1 MKKSKFLKK
10 SLAMLLALMLVVA
23 MIPLSASAASSE
35 GPSFIYVDDNS
46 VALPEA
52 EVDVPTGTKTVQ
64 MRLNS
69 SLGPNYELRVLAA
82 ADTQLKD
89 IVLVDTKDKGKNT
102 VTLADY
108 MDSNKEI
115 HLQLYKR
122 VGNTGN
128 NWETVEGCAYTVTVN
143 FTTLST
149 TTDVKFVA
157 NVKGVYTATKVDTEN
172 KIIEVTAAR
181 HTGTN
186 TPSKDNTWDEDLQKT
201 GAFQMVV
208 APVDGEDIDGT
219 LTEGGVIVDAD
230 NGDTFTVTSESG
242 NNVATYTVK
251 VTSYLEALSEFTV
264 TGTDGEKYSATPVDA
279 NLDDVPD
286 TIVVTLPESAI
297 YDKTTDSSFANPEL
311 AVSFASEGDVTR
323 NVVVTQDGETEGT
336 AVQSDGALKVEFTDL
351 GTAEEYN
358 GTVTATRLP
367 DKNGAVQT
375 YDLLVQL
382 EKDTSTEITYVKV
395 NNTLGEVDA
404 EAGTLT
410 ASVPAADKI
419 AGANK
424 GKSTVTL
431 KTPATVQSVTLN
443 SVTIEN
449 GKNVTNGTYAE
460 AAGVATWEFQKVDVS
475 KQQIVDVVAED
486 GTKQTYT
493 LNVTTD
499 TNTTDATITAIWIK
513 NNLTGE
519 TYHADVTTS
528 EDDLL
533 VKVPFMTTDINNWTI
548 FVTPSSHAYVTYDY
562 SVSEDGRVG
571 QVVNG
576 ETTLKQVNQNQEL
589 VPIDADGIWE
599 LTVTANN
606 KNNAKIKKNYTL
618 TIDLESPK
626 DGKTLADLDFSAT
639 AQTTDKLIALRSEQ
653 NVNTFDAQIDTH
665 TNGSTNVTNL
675 NLEVPVSLTDKNDL
689 GLDYSNVV
697 TNFATNNGGVAYY
710 VESSNGNGLTVKPL
724 AAIDPSNAS
733 KVTGTKL
740 ADAATSDAN
749 NDNRVND
756 QTTGETDNGYW
767 QILVLPEKTARA
779 LKNSDSN
786 YITQADAATGTLY
799 NVNIDVKSGDNKSRL
814 LTFKVGNT
822 TLTVDEAN
830 GVISGEL
837 PFSATVETA
846 ADVYTNATFVEFTTS
861 PYAQL
866 FDTFTSTNSPNG
878 VKYFSN
884 GDIEGDTLVD
894 AIDDNDNARV
904 YASKD
909 NYAGLNN
916 YKLAF
921 VRNSDHTVTVYRVGD
936 DDRRADGVITNQAL
950 VVRAENRLDGGSSA
964 TTYEFDLTWAA
975 PCEEADIE
983 TFTLGGYTGV
993 INNDADNGRTITVTV
1008 PYDTDV
1014 TGLVAEF
1021 TASSGATVK
1030 LGSTTGLDFVSGVT
1044 SANYSNPV
1052 QLWITSEDRDTT
1064 RMYTVTVEEGIS
1076 FSDVNPGDW
1085 FYDNVMDAAENGYI
1099 SGMGDGTFNPTGATT
1114 RAQFASMIANAM
1126 GYEANPDAKSAFPDV
1141 ADDFWGKAAI
1151 NFCVENGILSG
1162 YDDGTFQPNKAITR
1176 QEAAS
1181 ILRNAFELTE
1191 TTDELFP
1198 DDSAIAGWAKESVYL
1213 VKAAELMKGDAG
1225 TGNFRPTSTITRAEA
1240 ASILMNAKYAG
1251 VID

>member
-35 GPSFIYVDDNS
+35 GPSFIYVDDNT

-52 EVDVPTGTKTVQ
+52 EVDVPTGTPSVK

-69 SLGPNYELRVLAA
+69 DLGANYQLRVKAA
-82 ADTQLKD
+82 SDTQLKD
-89 IVLVDTKDKGKNT
+89 IVLDTEDEP

-172 KIIEVTAAR
+172 KIIEVTLAR

-208 APVDGEDIDGT
+208 APVDGETITGT
-219 LTEGGVIVDAD
+219 ATTGGVIVDAD

-286 TIVVTLPESAI
+286 TIVVNLPESAI
-297 YDKTTDSSFANPEL
+297 YDKTTDSSFPNPQL
-311 AVSFASEGDVTR
+311 AVSYVAEGDVTS
-323 NVVVTQDGETEGT
+323 NVVVKKDTGDTTGT
-336 AVQSDGALKVEFTDL
+336 AVKSDGSVKVTFTGL

-367 DKNGAVQT
+367 DKKGAVQT

-410 ASVPAADKI
+410 ASVPAADEI

-443 SVTIEN
+443 SVKMT
-449 GKNVTNGTYAE
+449 KATSVD
-460 AAGVATWEFQKVDVS
+460 AGVATWEFKNVDVS

-486 GTKQTYT
+486 GVTKQTYT

-513 NNLTGE
+513 DGSGN
-519 TYHADVTTS
+519 TYKADVTTT

-533 VKVPFMTTDINNWTI
+533 VKVPFMTTDVKNWTI
-548 FVTPSSHAYVTYDY
+548 FVTPSSHSYVTYG
-562 SVSEDGRVG
+562 SNA
-571 QVVNG
+571 QLVNG
-576 ETTLKQVNQNQEL
+576 ETTLYDVNMSLTNI
-589 VPIDADGIWE
+589 PADGTWK
-599 LTVTANN
+599 LWVTANN
-606 KNNAKIKKNYTL
+606 KNNPEIKKNYTL
-618 TIDLESPK
+618 TIDLEDPK

-639 AQTTDKLIALRSEQ
+639 AQETDKLIALKSVKD
-653 NVNTFDAQIDTH
+653 VNTFDAQIDTH

-724 AAIDPSNAS
+724 VAIDPSNAS
-733 KVTGTKL
+733 DVTGTKL

-799 NVNIDVKSGDNKSRL
+799 NVNITVKSGDNKSQL

-822 TLTVDEAN
+822 TLTVDETT

-837 PFSATVETA
+837 PFSATTDKVEGL
-846 ADVYTNATFVEFTTS
+846 ADATFVEFTTDS
-861 PYAQL
+861 YARL
-866 FDTFTSTNSPNG
+866 MAEGDITARL
-878 VKYFSN
+878 FSN
-884 GDIEGDTLVD
+884 GDINEDGLVD
-894 AIDDNDNARV
+894 DIDASSATDNTF
-904 YASKD
+904 ASNGDYK
-909 NYAGLNN
+909 GFNN
-916 YKLAF
+916 FKLAF
-921 VRNSDHTVTVYRVGD
+921 ERVENDPKQPVKVYLVWGDGTNAVKEVTKFWVE
-936 DDRRADGVITNQAL
+936 
-950 VVRAENRLDGGSSA
+950 AENRLNAAENGGKYSSS
-964 TTYEFDLTWAA
+964 TYKFDLTWAA

-993 INNDADNGRTITVTV
+993 INNDADEGRTITVTV

-1030 LGSTTGLDFVSGVT
+1030 LGSTDGLEFVSGVT

-1052 QLWITSEDRDTT
+1052 QLWITSEDGDTT

>member
-69 SLGPNYELRVLAA
+69 DLGGNYELRVLAA
-82 ADTQLKD
+82 ADTQLSDKKLTTKNQE
-89 IVLVDTKDKGKNT
+89 VLLD
-102 VTLADY
+102 DY

-157 NVKGVYTATKVDTEN
+157 NAKGVYTATKVDTEN

-219 LTEGGVIVDAD
+219 PTEDGVIVNAD

-286 TIVVTLPESAI
+286 TIVVNLPESAI
-297 YDKTTDSSFANPEL
+297 YDKTTDSSFANPQL
-311 AVSFASEGDVTR
+311 AVSYVAEGDVTS
-323 NVVVTQDGETEGT
+323 NVEVKEDKASTGT
-336 AVQSDGALKVEFTDL
+336 AVKSDGSVKVEFTGL

-395 NNTLGEVDA
+395 NDTLGEVDA

-410 ASVPAADKI
+410 ATLPMVDNDKS
-419 AGANK
+419 
-424 GKSTVTL
+424 STVAL

-460 AAGVATWEFQKVDVS
+460 AAGVATWTFTGVDVS

-493 LNVTTD
+493 LNVTKD

-533 VKVPFMTTDINNWTI
+533 VKVPFMTTDVKNWTI
-548 FVTPSSHAYVTYDY
+548 FVTPSSHSYVTYG
-562 SVSEDGRVG
+562 SNA
-571 QVVNG
+571 QLVNG
-576 ETTLKQVNQNQEL
+576 ETTLYDVNMSLTNI
-589 VPIDADGIWE
+589 PADGTWK
-599 LTVTANN
+599 LWVTANN
-606 KNNAKIKKNYTL
+606 KNNPEIKKNYTL
-618 TIDLESPK
+618 TIDLEDPK

-639 AQTTDKLIALRSEQ
+639 AQETDKLIALKSVKD
-653 NVNTFDAQIDTH
+653 VNTFDAQIDTH

-675 NLEVPVSLTDKNDL
+675 NLEVPVSLTNANDL
-689 GLDYSNVV
+689 GLVYNNVV
-697 TNFATNNGGVAYY
+697 TNFATNNGGVAYI
-710 VESSNGNGLTVKPL
+710 VESSDENGAYISKLT
-724 AAIDPSNAS
+724 AINPSNTS
-733 KVTGTKL
+733 GVTGTKL
-740 ADAATSDAN
+740 ADATKSDNAKPHGY
-749 NDNRVND
+749 VN
-756 QTTGETDNGYW
+756 GEQHKGYETRNGFW
-767 QILVLPEKTARA
+767 QILVLPEKDARA
-779 LKNSDSN
+779 YENGELGQW
-786 YITQADAATGTLY
+786 IPAANIANGTLD
-799 NVNIDVKSGDNKSRL
+799 NVNIDVKSGDNKSQL

-822 TLTVDEAN
+822 TLKVEGNKIT
-830 GVISGEL
+830 GEL
-837 PFSATVETA
+837 PFSATVSGVA
-846 ADVYTNATFVEFTTS
+846 ADNEMIASNATFVEFTTS
-861 PYAQL
+861 PYARL
-866 FDTFTSTNSPNG
+866 FSNVGTKVGF
-878 VKYFSN
+878 FSN
-884 GDIEGDTLVD
+884 GDINEDGLVD
-894 AIDDNDNARV
+894 EIDQDGNESTKVDIANGD
-904 YASKD
+904 YK
-909 NYAGLNN
+909 GWNN
-916 YKLAF
+916 YKLLF
-921 VRNSDHTVTVYRVGD
+921 VRN
-936 DDRRADGVITNQAL
+936 ADGKVDVYYADTTLGTVNMRNEGL
-950 VVRAENRLDGGSSA
+950 VVEAENRLDNSTNYSKSI
-964 TTYEFDLTWAA
+964 YSFDLTWAA

-993 INNDADNGRTITVTV
+993 INNDVDEGRTIKVTV

-1021 TASSGATVK
+1021 TTSSGATVK
-1030 LGSTTGLDFVSGVT
+1030 LGSTDGLDFVSGVT

-1176 QEAAS
+1176 QEAAA
-1181 ILRNAFELTE
+1181 ILNKAFELSVKYGVS
-1191 TTDELFP
+1191 TDLFP
-1198 DDSAIAGWAKESVYL
+1198 DNSSIAAWASDHVYAA
-1213 VKAAELMKGDAG
+1213 KASGLMKGYEEDG
-1225 TGNFRPTSTITRAEA
+1225 TFRPNNQITRAEA
-1240 ASILMNAKYAG
+1240 ASILMNAKYADL
-1251 VID
+1251 IK

>member
-35 GPSFIYVDDNS
+35 GPSFIYVDDNT

-69 SLGPNYELRVLAA
+69 DLGGNYELRVLAA
-82 ADTQLKD
+82 ADTQLSDKKLTTKNQE
-89 IVLVDTKDKGKNT
+89 VLLD
-102 VTLADY
+102 DY

-128 NWETVEGCAYTVTVN
+128 TWETVEGCAYTVTVN
-143 FTTLST
+143 FTTAST
-149 TTDVKFVA
+149 TTDVKFVE
-157 NVKGVYTATKVDTEN
+157 NVKGVYSATVDTEN
-172 KIIEVTAAR
+172 KIVNVVLAR
-181 HTGTN
+181 HTEGG
-186 TPSKDNTWDEDLQKT
+186 Q
-201 GAFQMVV
+201 GALGARMVV
-208 APVDGEDIDGT
+208 APVDGETITGT
-219 LTEGGVIVDAD
+219 ATTGGVIVDAD

-242 NNVATYTVK
+242 NNVATYTVE

-264 TGTDGEKYSATPVDA
+264 TGTDGEEYSATPVDK

-311 AVSFASEGDVTR
+311 AVSYVAEGDVTS
-323 NVVVTQDGETEGT
+323 NVEVKEDKASTGT
-336 AVQSDGALKVEFTDL
+336 AVKSDGSVKVEFTGL

-382 EKDTSTEITYVKV
+382 EKDSSTEITYVKV

-410 ASVPAADKI
+410 ASVPTVDII
-419 AGANK
+419 AGKDAD
-424 GKSTVTL
+424 VVI

-443 SVTIEN
+443 SVKMT
-449 GKNVTNGTYAE
+449 KATSVD
-460 AAGVATWEFQKVDVS
+460 AGVATWEFQKVDVS

-513 NNLTGE
+513 DGSGN
-519 TYHADVTTS
+519 TYKADVTTS

-533 VKVPFMTTDINNWTI
+533 VKVPFMTTDVRDWTI
-548 FVTPSSHAYVTYDY
+548 FVTPSSHTYVTY
-562 SVSEDGRVG
+562 SSNK
-571 QVVNG
+571 QLVNG
-576 ETTLKQVNQNQEL
+576 ETKLSDIKNSL
-589 VPIDADGIWE
+589 GPIDADKTWE
-599 LTVTANN
+599 IEVTANN
-606 KNNAKIKKNYTL
+606 KNNAAIKKNYTL

-626 DGKTLADLDFSAT
+626 DGKTLSDLDFSAT
-639 AQTTDKLIALRSEQ
+639 AQTSDKLIALKSVKD
-653 NVNTFDAQIDTH
+653 VNTFDAQIDTH

-675 NLEVPVSLTDKNDL
+675 NLKVPVSLTNANDL
-689 GLDYSNVV
+689 GLVYNNVV

-710 VESSNGNGLTVKPL
+710 VTKENSTGYWLTSLK
-724 AAIDPSNAS
+724 AIGTSTTAI
-733 KVTGTKL
+733 TGTKL
-740 ADAATSDAN
+740 NSGDKIVVMNEKAARAFEN
-749 NDNRVND
+749 
-756 QTTGETDNGYW
+756 GETASTEY
-767 QILVLPEKTARA
+767 ILFTTDKDII
-779 LKNSDSN
+779 DSSTV
-786 YITQADAATGTLY
+786 YQ
-799 NVNIDVKSGDNKSRL
+799 VNIEVAKGDNKSQL
-814 LTFKVGNT
+814 KTFKVGDT
-822 TLTVDEAN
+822 TLKVEGDKIT
-830 GVISGEL
+830 GEL
-837 PFSATVETA
+837 PFSLTSETKTGA
-846 ADVYTNATFVEFTTS
+846 KAMFAEFTMDD
-861 PYAQL
+861 YARL
-866 FDTFTSTNSPNG
+866 FAFDAGKDG
-878 VKYFSN
+878 VKHKVGLFSN
-884 GDIEGDTLVD
+884 GDINDDGIVDDIDT
-894 AIDDNDNARV
+894 NNNTT
-904 YASKD
+904 ASGTD
-909 NYAGLNN
+909 YAGFNN
-916 YKLAF
+916 YKLVF
-921 VRNSDHTVTVYRVGD
+921 VRQKDAKQPVKVYRYQDKDNEFVELT
-936 DDRRADGVITNQAL
+936 GVQ
-950 VVRAENRLDGGSSA
+950 VQAENRLDYSTNGGKLSSS
-964 TTYEFDLTWAA
+964 TYKFDLTWAA
-975 PCEEADIE
+975 PCEESDIE

-993 INNDADNGRTITVTV
+993 INNDVDEGRTIKVTV
-1008 PYDTDV
+1008 PYGTDV

-1030 LGSTTGLDFVSGVT
+1030 LGSTDGLDFVSGVT

-1052 QLWITSEDRDTT
+1052 QLWITSEDGDTT

-1151 NFCVENGILSG
+1151 NFCVQNGILTG
-1162 YDDGTFQPNKAITR
+1162 YEDGSFQPNKAITR

-1191 TTDELFP
+1191 TTSELFP

-1213 VKAAELMKGDAG
+1213 VKASGLMKGDAG

-1251 VID
+1251 VIN

>member
-35 GPSFIYVDDNS
+35 GPSLIYVDDNT

-52 EVDVPTGTKTVQ
+52 EVDVPTGDTSVQ

-69 SLGPNYELRVLAA
+69 DLGSNYELRVLAA
-82 ADTQLKD
+82 ADTQLSDKKLTTKNQE
-89 IVLVDTKDKGKNT
+89 VLLD
-102 VTLADY
+102 DY

-115 HLQLYKR
+115 HLQLYKQ
-122 VGNTGN
+122 VGNSN

-157 NVKGVYTATKVDTEN
+157 NVKGVYSATVDTEN
-172 KIIEVTAAR
+172 KIVNVVLAR
-181 HTGTN
+181 HTEPDQAGLGAKMNMQALDDATIVGG
-186 TPSKDNTWDEDLQKT
+186 SKN
-201 GAFQMVV
+201 
-208 APVDGEDIDGT
+208 
-219 LTEGGVIVDAD
+219 GVWTVDAD
-230 NGDTFTVTSESG
+230 NNDTFTVTSESG

-286 TIVVTLPESAI
+286 TIVVNLPESAI
-297 YDKTTDSSFANPEL
+297 YDKTTDSSFPNPQL
-311 AVSFASEGDVTR
+311 AVSYVAEGDVTS
-323 NVVVTQDGETEGT
+323 NVEVWDTAKKLGNVKSDGSGDKITFTGLGTGDQEFEGKVVV
-336 AVQSDGALKVEFTDL
+336 
-351 GTAEEYN
+351 N
-358 GTVTATRLP
+358 RLP
-367 DKNGAVQT
+367 ETVATNGAYNGAVQT

-404 EAGTLT
+404 ETGTLT
-410 ASVPAADKI
+410 ASVPAADEI

-460 AAGVATWEFQKVDVS
+460 AAGVATWTFTGVDVS

-486 GTKQTYT
+486 GVTKQTYT

-513 NNLTGE
+513 DGSGN
-519 TYHADVTTS
+519 TYKADVTTT

-533 VKVPFMTTDINNWTI
+533 VKVPFMTTDVNEWKI
-548 FVTPSSHAYVTYDY
+548 FVTPSSHSYVTYDY

-576 ETTLKQVNQNQEL
+576 ETTLQQVNQNQAL
-589 VPIDADGIWE
+589 KPIEADGIWK

-606 KNNAKIKKNYTL
+606 KNNAAIKKNYTL

-639 AQTTDKLIALRSEQ
+639 AQTSDKLIALKSVKD
-653 NVNTFDAQIDTH
+653 VNTFDAQIDTH

-675 NLEVPVSLTDKNDL
+675 NLEVPVSLTDANDL

-697 TNFATNNGGVAYY
+697 TNFATKDGGVAYVVSESNPGGYY
-710 VESSNGNGLTVKPL
+710 VRPLT
-724 AAIDPSNAS
+724 AISTLDTTAP
-733 KVTGTKL
+733 TGTKL
-740 ADAATSDAN
+740 TRAGDDEY
-749 NDNRVND
+749 VNPRIAVG
-756 QTTGETDNGYW
+756 GEYW

-779 LKNSDSN
+779 FENNSSTYEHKYLTPD
-786 YITQADAATGTLY
+786 QAATGTLY

-964 TTYEFDLTWAA
+964 TTYEFDLTWTA

-1030 LGSTTGLDFVSGVT
+1030 LGSTDGLDFVSGVT

-1251 VID
+1251 VIN

>member
-69 SLGPNYELRVLAA
+69 SLGSNYELRVLAA
-82 ADTQLKD
+82 ADTQRKD

-143 FTTLST
+143 FTTAST
-149 TTDVKFVA
+149 TTDVKFVE
-157 NVKGVYTATKVDTEN
+157 NVKGVYSATVDTEN
-172 KIIEVTAAR
+172 KIVSVVLAR
-181 HTGTN
+181 HVDADGKGQESLGAEMKMKALDNAKINGGAANGTV
-186 TPSKDNTWDEDLQKT
+186 T
-201 GAFQMVV
+201 
-208 APVDGEDIDGT
+208 
-219 LTEGGVIVDAD
+219 VDAD
-230 NGDTFTVTSESG
+230 NNDTFTVTSESG
-242 NNVATYTVK
+242 NNVATYTVE

-286 TIVVTLPESAI
+286 TIVVNLPESAI

-311 AVSFASEGDVTR
+311 AVSYVAEGDVTS
-323 NVVVTQDGETEGT
+323 NVVVKKDTGDTTGT
-336 AVQSDGALKVEFTDL
+336 AVKSDGSVKVTFTGL
-351 GTAEEYN
+351 GTAEEYE
-358 GTVTATRLP
+358 GTVTATRLT

-395 NNTLGEVDA
+395 NSTLGEVDA

-410 ASVPAADKI
+410 ASVPTVDNI
-419 AGANK
+419 AGKDAD
-424 GKSTVTL
+424 VVI
-431 KTPATVQSVTLN
+431 KTPATVQSVTIDSKTVNPTLDENN
-443 SVTIEN
+443 SAVKVWTFT
-449 GKNVTNGTYAE
+449 GKNDIN
-460 AAGVATWEFQKVDVS
+460 VS

-513 NNLTGE
+513 NNLTGA

-533 VKVPFMTTDINNWTI
+533 VKVPFMTTDIRDWTI
-548 FVTPSSHAYVTYDY
+548 FVTPSSHAYVTY
-562 SVSEDGRVG
+562 GKKNT

-576 ETTLKQVNQNQEL
+576 ETTLSAINGKL
-589 VPIDADGIWE
+589 GPIDADKTWE
-599 LTVTANN
+599 IEVTANN
-606 KNNAKIKKNYTL
+606 KNDAKVKKNYTL

-639 AQTTDKLIALRSEQ
+639 AQTTDKLIALKSVKD
-653 NVNTFDAQIDTH
+653 VNTFDAQIDTH

-689 GLDYSNVV
+689 GLVYHNMV
-697 TNFATNNGGVAYY
+697 TNFATKDGGVAYIVVPTQY
-710 VESSNGNGLTVKPL
+710 AGIKVKRLEAINPADSSTLDLDDYAVSSL
-724 AAIDPSNAS
+724 
-733 KVTGTKL
+733 
-740 ADAATSDAN
+740 
-749 NDNRVND
+749 
-756 QTTGETDNGYW
+756 TDNT
-767 QILVLPEKTARA
+767 QIVVLNEKYARYIENEEQKEQNPNWIYNIEA
-779 LKNSDSN
+779 DELKDN
-786 YITQADAATGTLY
+786 GTVY
-799 NVNIDVKSGDNKSRL
+799 QVNIEVAKGDNKSQL
-814 LTFKVGNT
+814 LTFKVGDT
-822 TLTVDEAN
+822 TLKVEGDKIT
-830 GVISGEL
+830 GEL
-837 PFSATVETA
+837 PFSLTSETKTGA
-846 ADVYTNATFVEFTTS
+846 KAMFAEFTMDD
-861 PYAQL
+861 YARL
-866 FDTFTSTNSPNG
+866 FAFDAGKDG
-878 VKYFSN
+878 VKHKVGLFSN
-884 GDIEGDTLVD
+884 GDINDDGIVDDIDT
-894 AIDDNDNARV
+894 NNNTT
-904 YASKD
+904 ASGTD
-909 NYAGLNN
+909 YAGFNN
-916 YKLAF
+916 YKLVF
-921 VRNSDHTVTVYRVGD
+921 VRQKDAKQPVKVYRYQDKDNEFVELT
-936 DDRRADGVITNQAL
+936 GVQ
-950 VVRAENRLDGGSSA
+950 VQAENRLDYSTNGGKLSSS
-964 TTYEFDLTWAA
+964 TYKFELTWAA

-993 INNDADNGRTITVTV
+993 INNDVDEGRTIKVTV
-1008 PYDTDV
+1008 PYGTDV

-1030 LGSTTGLDFVSGVT
+1030 LGSTDGLDFVSGVT

-1181 ILRNAFELTE
+1181 ILRNAFELTK

-1213 VKAAELMKGDAG
+1213 VKASGLMKGDAG

-1251 VID
+1251 VIN

>member
-35 GPSFIYVDDNS
+35 GPSFIYVDDNT

-69 SLGPNYELRVLAA
+69 SLGSNYELRVLAA
-82 ADTQLKD
+82 ADTQLND
-89 IVLVDTKDKGKNT
+89 IVLVDTKDPAKNT
-102 VTLADY
+102 VALADY

-115 HLQLYKR
+115 HLQLYKQ
-122 VGNTGN
+122 VGNSN

-149 TTDVKFVA
+149 TTDVKFVE
-157 NVKGVYTATKVDTEN
+157 NVKGVYSATVDTEN
-172 KIIEVTAAR
+172 KIVSVVLAR
-181 HTGTN
+181 HVDADGKGQESLGAEMKMKALDNAKINGGAANGTV
-186 TPSKDNTWDEDLQKT
+186 T
-201 GAFQMVV
+201 
-208 APVDGEDIDGT
+208 
-219 LTEGGVIVDAD
+219 VDAD
-230 NGDTFTVTSESG
+230 NNDTFTVTSESG

-286 TIVVTLPESAI
+286 TIVVNLPESAI

-311 AVSFASEGDVTR
+311 AVSYVAEGDVTS
-323 NVVVTQDGETEGT
+323 NVVVKKDTGDTTGT
-336 AVQSDGALKVEFTDL
+336 AVKSDGSVKVTFTGL
-351 GTAEEYN
+351 GTAEEYE
-358 GTVTATRLP
+358 GTVTATRLT
-367 DKNGAVQT
+367 DKNGAIQT

-395 NNTLGEVDA
+395 NDTLGEVDA

-410 ASVPAADKI
+410 ATLPMVDNDKS
-419 AGANK
+419 
-424 GKSTVTL
+424 STVAL

-460 AAGVATWEFQKVDVS
+460 AAGVATWTFTGVDVS

-493 LNVTTD
+493 LNVTKD

-533 VKVPFMTTDINNWTI
+533 VKVPFMTTDVKNWTI
-548 FVTPSSHAYVTYDY
+548 FVTPSSHSYVTYG
-562 SVSEDGRVG
+562 SNA
-571 QVVNG
+571 QLVNG
-576 ETTLKQVNQNQEL
+576 ETTLYDVNMSLTNI
-589 VPIDADGIWE
+589 PADGTWK
-599 LTVTANN
+599 LWVTANN
-606 KNNAKIKKNYTL
+606 KNNPEIKKNYTL
-618 TIDLESPK
+618 TIDLEDPK

-639 AQTTDKLIALRSEQ
+639 AQETDKLIALKSVKD
-653 NVNTFDAQIDTH
+653 VNTFDAQIDTH

-799 NVNIDVKSGDNKSRL
+799 NVNITVKSGDNKSQL

-822 TLTVDEAN
+822 TLKVEGNKIT
-830 GVISGEL
+830 GEL
-837 PFSATVETA
+837 PFSATVSGVA
-846 ADVYTNATFVEFTTS
+846 ADNEMIASNATFVEFTTS
-861 PYAQL
+861 PYARL
-866 FDTFTSTNSPNG
+866 FSNVGTKVGF
-878 VKYFSN
+878 FSN
-884 GDIEGDTLVD
+884 GDINEDGLVD
-894 AIDDNDNARV
+894 EIDQDGNESTKVDIANGD
-904 YASKD
+904 YK
-909 NYAGLNN
+909 GWNN
-916 YKLAF
+916 YKLLF
-921 VRNSDHTVTVYRVGD
+921 VRN
-936 DDRRADGVITNQAL
+936 ADGKVDVYYADTTLGTVNMRNEGL
-950 VVRAENRLDGGSSA
+950 VVEAENRLDNSTNYSKSI
-964 TTYEFDLTWAA
+964 YSFDLTWAA

-993 INNDADNGRTITVTV
+993 INNDVDEGRTIKVTV

-1021 TASSGATVK
+1021 TTSSGATVK
-1030 LGSTTGLDFVSGVT
+1030 LGSTDGLDFVSGVT

-1213 VKAAELMKGDAG
+1213 VKASGLMKGDAG

-1251 VID
+1251 VIN

>member
-35 GPSFIYVDDNS
+35 GPSHIYVDGNTVELAD
-46 VALPEA
+46 A
-52 EVDVPTGTKTVQ
+52 EVDVPTGTPSVK

-69 SLGPNYELRVLAA
+69 DLGANYQLRVKAA
-82 ADTQLKD
+82 SDTQLKD
-89 IVLVDTKDKGKNT
+89 IVLDTEDEP

-143 FTTLST
+143 FTKLST
-149 TTDVKFVA
+149 TTDVKFA
-157 NVKGVYTATKVDTEN
+157 SNEKGIYNATKVDTEN

-181 HTGTN
+181 HTGTT
-186 TPSKDNTWDEDLQKT
+186 TPSEDDTWDEDLQKD
-201 GAFQMVV
+201 GAFKMNITPLDD
-208 APVDGEDIDGT
+208 AHIADGKANET
-219 LTEGGVIVDAD
+219 MTVDAYD
-230 NGDTFTVTSESG
+230 GATFTVTSESG
-242 NNVATYTVK
+242 NNIAKYTVK

-264 TGTDGEKYSATPVDA
+264 TGTDGEKYSAAPVDA

-297 YDKTTDSSFANPEL
+297 YDKTTDSSFPNPEL

-336 AVQSDGALKVEFTDL
+336 AVQSDGALKVEFTNL

-367 DKNGAVQT
+367 DKKGAVQT

-410 ASVPAADKI
+410 ASVPAADEI

-443 SVTIEN
+443 SE
-449 GKNVTNGTYAE
+449 KMTNATRVD
-460 AAGVATWEFQKVDVS
+460 AGVATWEFKNVDVS

-486 GTKQTYT
+486 GVTKQTYT

-533 VKVPFMTTDINNWTI
+533 VKVPFMTTDIRDWTI
-548 FVTPSSHAYVTYDY
+548 FVTPSSHAYVTY
-562 SVSEDGRVG
+562 GKKNT

-576 ETTLKQVNQNQEL
+576 ETTLSAINGKL
-589 VPIDADGIWE
+589 GSIDADKTWE
-599 LTVTANN
+599 ITVTANN
-606 KNNAKIKKNYTL
+606 KNNADVKKNYTL
-618 TIDLESPK
+618 TIDLEDPK

-639 AQTTDKLIALRSEQ
+639 AQETDKLIALKSVKD
-653 NVNTFDAQIDTH
+653 VNTFDAQIDTH

-689 GLDYSNVV
+689 GLVYHNMV
-697 TNFATNNGGVAYY
+697 TNFATKDGGVAYIVVPTEY
-710 VESSNGNGLTVKPL
+710 EGMKVKRLEAINPADSSTL
-724 AAIDPSNAS
+724 D
-733 KVTGTKL
+733 
-740 ADAATSDAN
+740 SDDYA
-749 NDNRVND
+749 VSSL
-756 QTTGETDNGYW
+756 TDNTR
-767 QILVLPEKTARA
+767 IVVLNEKYARYIENEEQKEQNPNWIYNIEA
-779 LKNSDSN
+779 DELKDN
-786 YITQADAATGTLY
+786 GTVY
-799 NVNIDVKSGDNKSRL
+799 QVNIEVAKGDNKSQL

-822 TLTVDEAN
+822 TLKVEGNKIT
-830 GVISGEL
+830 GEL
-837 PFSATVETA
+837 PFSATTELNSSKQFDDYA
-846 ADVYTNATFVEFTTS
+846 AATFVEFTTS

-866 FDTFTSTNSPNG
+866 FDNYSAGNSTNG

-884 GDIEGDTLVD
+884 GDIEGDGLVD
-894 AIDDNDNARV
+894 DIDNWDNADI
-904 YASKD
+904 KD
-909 NYAGLNN
+909 GYIGLNN

-921 VRNSDHTVTVYRVGD
+921 VRNADHTVTVYRVD
-936 DDRRADGVITNQAL
+936 DIKEKSAPLDSKGNGYMI
-950 VVRAENRLDGGSSA
+950 VRAENRLDSKIPSSSR
-964 TTYEFDLTWAA
+964 YDFELTWAA

-993 INNDADNGRTITVTV
+993 INNDVDEGRTITVTV

-1030 LGSTTGLDFVSGVT
+1030 LGSTDGLDFVSGVT

>member
-35 GPSFIYVDDNS
+35 GPSLIYVDDNT

-52 EVDVPTGTKTVQ
+52 EVDVPTGTKSVQ

-69 SLGPNYELRVLAA
+69 GLGSDYELRVLAA

-108 MDSNKEI
+108 MDSSNEI

-122 VGNTGN
+122 VGNSN
-128 NWETVEGCAYTVTVN
+128 NWETVEGCTYIVTVN
-143 FTTLST
+143 FTKLST
-149 TTDVKFVA
+149 TTDVKFA
-157 NVKGVYTATKVDTEN
+157 SNEKGIYNATKVDTEN

-181 HTGTN
+181 HTGTT
-186 TPSKDNTWDEDLQKT
+186 TPSENNTWDEDLQKD
-201 GAFQMVV
+201 GAFKMNITPLDD
-208 APVDGEDIDGT
+208 AHIADGKANET
-219 LTEGGVIVDAD
+219 MTVDAYD
-230 NGDTFTVTSESG
+230 GATFTVTSASG

-264 TGTDGEKYSATPVDA
+264 TGTDGEKYSATPVDK

-382 EKDTSTEITYVKV
+382 EKDSSTEITYVKV

-410 ASVPAADKI
+410 ASVPTVDNI
-419 AGANK
+419 ATKKA
-424 GKSTVTL
+424 TVTL
-431 KTPATVQSVTLN
+431 KTAASVQSVTLN

-460 AAGVATWEFQKVDVS
+460 TAGVATWEFQKVDVS

-533 VKVPFMTTDINNWTI
+533 VKVPFMTTDVRDWTI
-548 FVTPSSHAYVTYDY
+548 FVTPSSHTYVTY
-562 SVSEDGRVG
+562 SSNK
-571 QVVNG
+571 QLVNG
-576 ETTLKQVNQNQEL
+576 ETKLSDIKNSL
-589 VPIDADGIWE
+589 DSIDADETWE
-599 LTVTANN
+599 IEVTANN
-606 KNNAKIKKNYTL
+606 KNNAAIKKNYTL

-710 VESSNGNGLTVKPL
+710 VEFSNGNGLDVKPL
-724 AAIDPSNAS
+724 AAIDPSNVS

-740 ADAATSDAN
+740 ADAATSDEN

-756 QTTGETDNGYW
+756 KTTGETDNGYW

-779 LKNSDSN
+779 LKNSGSDT
-786 YITQADAATGTLY
+786 ITQADAATGTLY
-799 NVNIDVKSGDNKSRL
+799 NVNITVKSGDNKSQL

-822 TLTVDEAN
+822 TLKVEGNKIT
-830 GVISGEL
+830 GEL
-837 PFSATVETA
+837 PFSATTELNSSKQFDDYA
-846 ADVYTNATFVEFTTS
+846 AATFVEFTTS

-866 FDTFTSTNSPNG
+866 FDNYNNGNSTKG

-884 GDIEGDTLVD
+884 GDIEGDGLVD
-894 AIDDNDNARV
+894 DIDNWDNADI
-904 YASKD
+904 KD
-909 NYAGLNN
+909 GYIGLNN

-921 VRNSDHTVTVYRVGD
+921 VRNADHTVTVYRVD
-936 DDRRADGVITNQAL
+936 DVKEESARLDSKGNGYMI
-950 VVRAENRLDGGSSA
+950 VRAENRLDSKTPSSSR
-964 TTYEFDLTWAA
+964 YDFELTWAA

-1030 LGSTTGLDFVSGVT
+1030 LGSTDGLDFVSGVT

-1191 TTDELFP
+1191 TTSELFP

-1213 VKAAELMKGDAG
+1213 VKASGLMKGDAG

>member
-23 MIPLSASAASSE
+23 MIPLSASAASPE
-35 GPSFIYVDDNS
+35 GPSLIYVDDNT

-52 EVDVPTGTKTVQ
+52 EVDVPTGEKSVD

-69 SLGPNYELRVLAA
+69 DLGGNYELRVLAA
-82 ADTQLKD
+82 ADTQLSDKKLTTKNQE
-89 IVLVDTKDKGKNT
+89 VLLD
-102 VTLADY
+102 DY

-115 HLQLYKR
+115 HLQLYKQ
-122 VGNTGN
+122 VGNSN

-143 FTTLST
+143 FTTAST
-149 TTDVKFVA
+149 TTDVKFVE
-157 NVKGVYTATKVDTEN
+157 NVKGVYSATVDTEN
-172 KIIEVTAAR
+172 KIVNVVLAR
-181 HTGTN
+181 HTGTV
-186 TPSKDNTWDEDLQKT
+186 TPSETNTWNETMQKT

-219 LTEGGVIVDAD
+219 PTEDGVIVNAD
-230 NGDTFTVTSESG
+230 NGDTFTVISESG
-242 NNVATYTVK
+242 NNVAKYTVK

-286 TIVVTLPESAI
+286 TIVVNLPESAI
-297 YDKTTDSSFANPEL
+297 YDKTTDSSFANPQL
-311 AVSFASEGDVTR
+311 AVSYVAEGDVTS
-323 NVVVTQDGETEGT
+323 NVEVWDTAKKLGNVKSDGSGDKITFTGLGTGDQEFEGKVVV
-336 AVQSDGALKVEFTDL
+336 
-351 GTAEEYN
+351 N
-358 GTVTATRLP
+358 RLP
-367 DKNGAVQT
+367 ETVATNGAYNGAVQT

-410 ASVPAADKI
+410 ASVPTVDNI
-419 AGANK
+419 AGKDAD
-424 GKSTVTL
+424 VVI
-431 KTPATVQSVTLN
+431 KTPATVQSVTIDSKTVNPTLDENN
-443 SVTIEN
+443 SAVKVWTFT
-449 GKNVTNGTYAE
+449 GKNDIN
-460 AAGVATWEFQKVDVS
+460 VS

-513 NNLTGE
+513 DGSGN
-519 TYHADVTTS
+519 TYKADVTTS

-533 VKVPFMTTDINNWTI
+533 VKVPFMTTDVRDWTI
-548 FVTPSSHAYVTYDY
+548 FVTPSSHTYVTY
-562 SVSEDGRVG
+562 SSNK
-571 QVVNG
+571 QLVNG
-576 ETTLKQVNQNQEL
+576 ETKLSDIKNSL
-589 VPIDADGIWE
+589 GPIDADKTWE
-599 LTVTANN
+599 IEVTANN
-606 KNNAKIKKNYTL
+606 KNNAEIKKNYTL

-626 DGKTLADLDFSAT
+626 EGKTLSDLDFSAT

-697 TNFATNNGGVAYY
+697 TNFATKDGGVAYTATQT
-710 VESSNGNGLTVKPL
+710 GNTYYLNELK
-724 AAIDPSNAS
+724 AINPSNSAD
-733 KVTGTKL
+733 VYGTKL
-740 ADAATSDAN
+740 
-749 NDNRVND
+749 
-756 QTTGETDNGYW
+756 ENGD
-767 QILVLPEKTARA
+767 IIVVLPEKSARVVKMTAG
-779 LKNSDSN
+779 NS
-786 YITQADAATGTLY
+786 AGTPIAVKDVEEQGTVY
-799 NVNIDVKSGDNKSRL
+799 QVNINVKPGDNKSQL

-822 TLTVDEAN
+822 TLKVEGNKIT
-830 GVISGEL
+830 GEL
-837 PFSATVETA
+837 PFSATTELNSSKQFDDYA
-846 ADVYTNATFVEFTTS
+846 AATFVEFTTS

-866 FDTFTSTNSPNG
+866 FDNYSAGNSTNG

-884 GDIEGDTLVD
+884 GDIEGDGLVD
-894 AIDDNDNARV
+894 DIDNWDNADI
-904 YASKD
+904 KD
-909 NYAGLNN
+909 GYIGLNN

-921 VRNSDHTVTVYRVGD
+921 VRNADHTVTVYRVD
-936 DDRRADGVITNQAL
+936 DVKEESARLDSKGNGYMI
-950 VVRAENRLDGGSSA
+950 VRAENRLDSKTPSSSR
-964 TTYEFDLTWAA
+964 YDFELTWAA

-1030 LGSTTGLDFVSGVT
+1030 LGSTSGMDFVSGVT

-1052 QLWITSEDRDTT
+1052 QLWITSEDGDTT

-1251 VID
+1251 VIN

>member
-143 FTTLST
+143 FTTAST
-149 TTDVKFVA
+149 TTDVKFVE
-157 NVKGVYTATKVDTEN
+157 NVKGVYSATVDTEN
-172 KIIEVTAAR
+172 KIVSVVLAR
-181 HTGTN
+181 HVDADGKGQESLGAEMKMKTLDNAKINGGAANGTV
-186 TPSKDNTWDEDLQKT
+186 T
-201 GAFQMVV
+201 
-208 APVDGEDIDGT
+208 
-219 LTEGGVIVDAD
+219 VDAD
-230 NGDTFTVTSESG
+230 NNDTFTVTSESG
-242 NNVATYTVK
+242 NNVATYTVE

-286 TIVVTLPESAI
+286 TIVVNLPESAI

-311 AVSFASEGDVTR
+311 AVSYVAEGDVTS
-323 NVVVTQDGETEGT
+323 NVEVKEDKASTGT
-336 AVQSDGALKVEFTDL
+336 AVKSDGSVKVEFTGL

-395 NNTLGEVDA
+395 NDTLGEVDA

-410 ASVPAADKI
+410 ATLPMVDNDKS
-419 AGANK
+419 
-424 GKSTVTL
+424 STVAL

-460 AAGVATWEFQKVDVS
+460 AAGVATWTFTGVDVS

-493 LNVTTD
+493 LNVTKD

-533 VKVPFMTTDINNWTI
+533 VKVPFMTTDVKNWTI
-548 FVTPSSHAYVTYDY
+548 FVTPSSHSYVTYG
-562 SVSEDGRVG
+562 SNA
-571 QVVNG
+571 QLVNG
-576 ETTLKQVNQNQEL
+576 ETTLYDVNMSLTNI
-589 VPIDADGIWE
+589 PADGTWK
-599 LTVTANN
+599 LWVTANN
-606 KNNAKIKKNYTL
+606 KNNPEIKKNYTL
-618 TIDLESPK
+618 TIDLEDPK

-639 AQTTDKLIALRSEQ
+639 AQETDKLIALKSVKD
-653 NVNTFDAQIDTH
+653 VNTFDAQIDTH

-740 ADAATSDAN
+740 ADAATSDTD

-799 NVNIDVKSGDNKSRL
+799 NVNITVKSGDNKSQL

-822 TLTVDEAN
+822 TLKVEGNKIT
-830 GVISGEL
+830 GEL
-837 PFSATVETA
+837 PFSATTELNSSKQFDDYA
-846 ADVYTNATFVEFTTS
+846 AATFVEFTTS

-866 FDTFTSTNSPNG
+866 FDNYNNGNSTKG

-884 GDIEGDTLVD
+884 GDIEGDGLVD
-894 AIDDNDNARV
+894 DIDSWDNADI
-904 YASKD
+904 KD
-909 NYAGLNN
+909 GYIGLNN

-921 VRNSDHTVTVYRVGD
+921 IRNADHTVTVYRVD
-936 DDRRADGVITNQAL
+936 DVKEESARLDSKGNGYMI
-950 VVRAENRLDGGSSA
+950 VRAENRLDSKTPSSSR
-964 TTYEFDLTWAA
+964 YDFELTWAA

-1030 LGSTTGLDFVSGVT
+1030 LGSTDGLDFVSGVT

-1225 TGNFRPTSTITRAEA
+1225 TGNFRPNSTITRAEA

-1251 VID
+1251 LIK

>member
-35 GPSFIYVDDNS
+35 GPSFIYVDDNT

-52 EVDVPTGTKTVQ
+52 EVDVPTGEKSVD

-69 SLGPNYELRVLAA
+69 DLDGNYELRVLAA
-82 ADTQLKD
+82 ADTQLSDKKLTTKNQE
-89 IVLVDTKDKGKNT
+89 VLLD
-102 VTLADY
+102 DY

-115 HLQLYKR
+115 HLQLYKQ
-122 VGNTGN
+122 VGNSN

-157 NVKGVYTATKVDTEN
+157 NVKGVYSATVDTEN
-172 KIIEVTAAR
+172 KIVNVVLAR
-181 HTGTN
+181 HTEPDQAGLGAKMNMQALDDATIVGG
-186 TPSKDNTWDEDLQKT
+186 SKN
-201 GAFQMVV
+201 
-208 APVDGEDIDGT
+208 
-219 LTEGGVIVDAD
+219 GVWTVDAD
-230 NGDTFTVTSESG
+230 NNDTFTVTSESG
-242 NNVATYTVK
+242 NNIAKYTVK
-251 VTSYLEALSEFTV
+251 VTSYLEALSQFTV
-264 TGTDGEKYSATPVDA
+264 TGTDGEKYTATPVDA

-286 TIVVTLPESAI
+286 TIVVNLPESAI

-311 AVSFASEGDVTR
+311 AVSYVAEGDVTS
-323 NVVVTQDGETEGT
+323 NVEVWDTAKKLGNVKSDGSGDKITFTGLGTGDQEFEGKVVV
-336 AVQSDGALKVEFTDL
+336 
-351 GTAEEYN
+351 N
-358 GTVTATRLP
+358 RLP
-367 DKNGAVQT
+367 ETVATNGAYNGAVQT

-410 ASVPAADKI
+410 ASVPTVDNI
-419 AGANK
+419 AGKDAD
-424 GKSTVTL
+424 VVI
-431 KTPATVQSVTLN
+431 KTPATVQSVTIDSKTVNPTLDENN
-443 SVTIEN
+443 SAVKVWTFT
-449 GKNVTNGTYAE
+449 GKNDIN
-460 AAGVATWEFQKVDVS
+460 VS

-513 NNLTGE
+513 DGSGN
-519 TYHADVTTS
+519 TYKADVTTS

-533 VKVPFMTTDINNWTI
+533 VKVPFMTTDVRDWTI
-548 FVTPSSHAYVTYDY
+548 FVTPSSHTYVTY
-562 SVSEDGRVG
+562 SSNK
-571 QVVNG
+571 QLVNG
-576 ETTLKQVNQNQEL
+576 ETKLSDIKNSL
-589 VPIDADGIWE
+589 GPIDADKTWE
-599 LTVTANN
+599 IEVTANN
-606 KNNAKIKKNYTL
+606 KNNAEIKKNYTL

-626 DGKTLADLDFSAT
+626 DGKTLSDLDFSAT
-639 AQTTDKLIALRSEQ
+639 AQETDKLIALKSVKD
-653 NVNTFDAQIDTH
+653 VNTFDAQIDTH

-675 NLEVPVSLTDKNDL
+675 NLEVPVSLTDDNDL

-724 AAIDPSNAS
+724 AAINPSNAS
-733 KVTGTKL
+733 NVTGTKL
-740 ADAATSDAN
+740 ADAATSDTD

-756 QTTGETDNGYW
+756 SNSGETDNGYW

-799 NVNIDVKSGDNKSRL
+799 NVNITVKPGDNKSQL

-822 TLTVDEAN
+822 TLKVEGNKIT
-830 GVISGEL
+830 GEL
-837 PFSATVETA
+837 PFSATTELNSSKQFDDYA
-846 ADVYTNATFVEFTTS
+846 AATFVEFTTS

-866 FDTFTSTNSPNG
+866 FDNYNNGNSTKG

-884 GDIEGDTLVD
+884 GDIEGDGLVD
-894 AIDDNDNARV
+894 DIDNWDNADIEDG
-904 YASKD
+904 YI
-909 NYAGLNN
+909 GLNN

-921 VRNSDHTVTVYRVGD
+921 VRNADHTVTVYRVD
-936 DDRRADGVITNQAL
+936 DVKEESARLDSKGNGYMI
-950 VVRAENRLDGGSSA
+950 VRAENRLDSKTPSSSR
-964 TTYEFDLTWAA
+964 YDFELTWAA

-993 INNDADNGRTITVTV
+993 INNDVDEGRTIKVTV
-1008 PYDTDV
+1008 PYGTDV

-1030 LGSTTGLDFVSGVT
+1030 LGSTNGLDFVSGVT

-1052 QLWITSEDRDTT
+1052 QLWITSEDGDTT

>member
-143 FTTLST
+143 FTTAST
-149 TTDVKFVA
+149 TTDVKFVE
-157 NVKGVYTATKVDTEN
+157 NVKGVYSATVDTEN
-172 KIIEVTAAR
+172 KIVSVVLAR
-181 HTGTN
+181 HVDADGKGQESLGAEMKMKALDNAKINGGAANGTV
-186 TPSKDNTWDEDLQKT
+186 T
-201 GAFQMVV
+201 
-208 APVDGEDIDGT
+208 
-219 LTEGGVIVDAD
+219 VDAD
-230 NGDTFTVTSESG
+230 NNDTFTVISESG
-242 NNVATYTVK
+242 NNVAKYTVK

-286 TIVVTLPESAI
+286 TIVVNLPESAI

-311 AVSFASEGDVTR
+311 AVSYVSEGDVTR
-323 NVVVTQDGETEGT
+323 NVVVKKDGDATGT
-336 AVQSDGALKVEFTDL
+336 AVKSDGSVKVTFTGL
-351 GTAEEYN
+351 GTAEEYE
-358 GTVTATRLP
+358 GTVTATRLT
-367 DKNGAVQT
+367 DKDGAVQT

-382 EKDTSTEITYVKV
+382 EKDSSTEITYVKV
-395 NNTLGEVDA
+395 NSTLGEVDA

-410 ASVPAADKI
+410 ASVPTVDNI
-419 AGANK
+419 ATKKA
-424 GKSTVTL
+424 TVTL
-431 KTPATVQSVTLN
+431 KTAASVQSVTLN

-533 VKVPFMTTDINNWTI
+533 VKVPFMTTDIRDWTI
-548 FVTPSSHAYVTYDY
+548 FVTPSSHAYVTY
-562 SVSEDGRVG
+562 GKKNT

-576 ETTLKQVNQNQEL
+576 ETTLSAINGKL
-589 VPIDADGIWE
+589 GSIDADETWE
-599 LTVTANN
+599 ITVTANN
-606 KNNAKIKKNYTL
+606 KNNADVKKNYTL
-618 TIDLESPK
+618 AIDLEDPK

-639 AQTTDKLIALRSEQ
+639 AQETDKLIALKSVKD
-653 NVNTFDAQIDTH
+653 VNTFDAQIDTH

-724 AAIDPSNAS
+724 AAINPSNAS

-740 ADAATSDAN
+740 ADAATSDTD

-756 QTTGETDNGYW
+756 SNSGETDNGYW

-779 LKNSDSN
+779 LKNSDFN
-786 YITQADAATGTLY
+786 YITQADAVTGTLY
-799 NVNIDVKSGDNKSRL
+799 NVNITVKPGDNKSQL

-822 TLTVDEAN
+822 TLKVEGNKIT
-830 GVISGEL
+830 GEL
-837 PFSATVETA
+837 PFSATTELNSSKQFDDYA
-846 ADVYTNATFVEFTTS
+846 AATFVEFTTS

-866 FDTFTSTNSPNG
+866 FDNYNNGNSTKG

-884 GDIEGDTLVD
+884 GDIEGDGLVD
-894 AIDDNDNARV
+894 DIDNWDNADI
-904 YASKD
+904 KD
-909 NYAGLNN
+909 GYIGLNN

-921 VRNSDHTVTVYRVGD
+921 VRNADHTVTVYRVD
-936 DDRRADGVITNQAL
+936 DVEEESARLDSKGNGYMI
-950 VVRAENRLDGGSSA
+950 VRAENRLDSKTPSSSR
-964 TTYEFDLTWAA
+964 YDFELTWAA

-1030 LGSTTGLDFVSGVT
+1030 LGSTDGLDFVSGVT

-1151 NFCVENGILSG
+1151 NFCVQNGILTG
-1162 YDDGTFQPNKAITR
+1162 YEDGSFQPNKAITR

-1213 VKAAELMKGDAG
+1213 VKASGLMKGDAG

-1251 VID
+1251 VIN

>member
-23 MIPLSASAASSE
+23 MIPLSASASE
-35 GPSFIYVDDNS
+35 GPSFIYVDDNT

-69 SLGPNYELRVLAA
+69 GLGRDYELRVLAA

-89 IVLVDTKDKGKNT
+89 IVLVDTKDPAKNT
-102 VTLADY
+102 VALADY
-108 MDSNKEI
+108 MDSNNEI

-122 VGNTGN
+122 VGNSN
-128 NWETVEGCAYTVTVN
+128 NWETVEGCTYIVTVN
-143 FTTLST
+143 FTKLST
-149 TTDVKFVA
+149 TTDVKFA
-157 NVKGVYTATKVDTEN
+157 SNEKGIYTATKVDTEN

-181 HTGTN
+181 HTGTT
-186 TPSKDNTWDEDLQKT
+186 TPSENNTWDEDLQED
-201 GAFQMVV
+201 GAFKMNITPLDD
-208 APVDGEDIDGT
+208 AHIANGEANET
-219 LTEGGVIVDAD
+219 MTVDAYD
-230 NGDTFTVTSESG
+230 GATFTVISESG
-242 NNVATYTVK
+242 NNVAKYTVK

-286 TIVVTLPESAI
+286 TIVVNLPESAI
-297 YDKTTDSSFANPEL
+297 YDKTTDSSFTDPEL
-311 AVSFASEGDVTR
+311 AVSYVSEGDVTR
-323 NVVVTQDGETEGT
+323 NVVVKKDGDATGT
-336 AVQSDGALKVEFTDL
+336 AVQSNGAVKVKFTGL
-351 GTAEEYN
+351 GTTEEYN

-367 DKNGAVQT
+367 DENGAIQT

-410 ASVPAADKI
+410 ASVPAADEI

-443 SVTIEN
+443 SVKMT
-449 GKNVTNGTYAE
+449 KATSV
-460 AAGVATWEFQKVDVS
+460 AAGVATWEFKNVDVS

-486 GTKQTYT
+486 GVTKQTYT

-513 NNLTGE
+513 NNLTGA

-533 VKVPFMTTDINNWTI
+533 VKVPFMTTDVRDWTI
-548 FVTPSSHAYVTYDY
+548 FVTPSSHTYVTY
-562 SVSEDGRVG
+562 SSNK
-571 QVVNG
+571 QLVNG
-576 ETTLKQVNQNQEL
+576 ETKLSDIKNSL
-589 VPIDADGIWE
+589 GPIDADKTWE
-599 LTVTANN
+599 IEVTANN
-606 KNNAKIKKNYTL
+606 KNDAKVKKNYTL

-639 AQTTDKLIALRSEQ
+639 AQTTDKLIALKSVKD
-653 NVNTFDAQIDTH
+653 VNTFDAQIDTH

-689 GLDYSNVV
+689 GLVYHNMV
-697 TNFATNNGGVAYY
+697 TNFATKDGGVAYIVVPTQY
-710 VESSNGNGLTVKPL
+710 AGIKVKRLEAINPGDSSTLDLDDYAVSSL
-724 AAIDPSNAS
+724 
-733 KVTGTKL
+733 
-740 ADAATSDAN
+740 
-749 NDNRVND
+749 
-756 QTTGETDNGYW
+756 TDNT
-767 QILVLPEKTARA
+767 QIVVLNEKYARYIENEEQKEQNPNWIYNIEA
-779 LKNSDSN
+779 DELKDN
-786 YITQADAATGTLY
+786 GTVY
-799 NVNIDVKSGDNKSRL
+799 QVNIEVAKGDNKSQL

-822 TLTVDEAN
+822 TLTVDETT

-837 PFSATVETA
+837 PFSATTDKVEGL
-846 ADVYTNATFVEFTTS
+846 ADATFVEFTTDS
-861 PYAQL
+861 YARL
-866 FDTFTSTNSPNG
+866 MAEGDITARL
-878 VKYFSN
+878 FSN
-884 GDIEGDTLVD
+884 GDINEDGLVD
-894 AIDDNDNARV
+894 DIDASSATDNTF
-904 YASKD
+904 ASNGDYK
-909 NYAGLNN
+909 GFNN
-916 YKLAF
+916 FKLAF
-921 VRNSDHTVTVYRVGD
+921 ERVKNDPKQPVKVYLVWGDGTNAVKEVTKFWVE
-936 DDRRADGVITNQAL
+936 
-950 VVRAENRLDGGSSA
+950 AENRLNAAENGGKYSSS
-964 TTYEFDLTWAA
+964 TYKFDLTWAA

-993 INNDADNGRTITVTV
+993 INNDADNGRTIKVTV

-1030 LGSTTGLDFVSGVT
+1030 LGSTDGLDFVSGVT

-1052 QLWITSEDRDTT
+1052 QLWITSEDGDTT

-1251 VID
+1251 VIN

>member
-35 GPSFIYVDDNS
+35 GPSLIYVDDNT

-52 EVDVPTGTKTVQ
+52 EVDVPTGEKSVD

-69 SLGPNYELRVLAA
+69 DLDGNYELRVLAA
-82 ADTQLKD
+82 ADTQLSDKKLTTKNQE
-89 IVLVDTKDKGKNT
+89 VLLD
-102 VTLADY
+102 DY

-128 NWETVEGCAYTVTVN
+128 TWETVEGCAYTVTVN
-143 FTTLST
+143 FTTAST
-149 TTDVKFVA
+149 TTDVKFVE
-157 NVKGVYTATKVDTEN
+157 NVKGVYSATVDTEN
-172 KIIEVTAAR
+172 KIVNVVLAR
-181 HTGTN
+181 HTGTV
-186 TPSKDNTWDEDLQKT
+186 TPSETNTWNETMQKT

-208 APVDGEDIDGT
+208 APVDGETITGT
-219 LTEGGVIVDAD
+219 ATTGGVIVDAD

-242 NNVATYTVK
+242 NNVAKYTVK

-286 TIVVTLPESAI
+286 TIVVNLPESAI
-297 YDKTTDSSFANPEL
+297 YDKTTDSSFANPQL
-311 AVSFASEGDVTR
+311 AVSYVAEGDVTS
-323 NVVVTQDGETEGT
+323 NVEVWDTAKKLGNVKSDGSGDKITFTGLGTGDQEFEGKVVV
-336 AVQSDGALKVEFTDL
+336 
-351 GTAEEYN
+351 N
-358 GTVTATRLP
+358 RLP
-367 DKNGAVQT
+367 ETVATNGAYNGAVQT

-410 ASVPAADKI
+410 ASVPTVDNI
-419 AGANK
+419 AGKDAD
-424 GKSTVTL
+424 VVI
-431 KTPATVQSVTLN
+431 KTPATVQSVTIDSKTVNPTLDENN
-443 SVTIEN
+443 SAVKVWTFT
-449 GKNVTNGTYAE
+449 GKNDIN
-460 AAGVATWEFQKVDVS
+460 VS

-513 NNLTGE
+513 DGSGN
-519 TYHADVTTS
+519 TYKADVTTS

-533 VKVPFMTTDINNWTI
+533 VKVPFMTTDVRDWTI
-548 FVTPSSHAYVTYDY
+548 FVTPSSHTYVTY
-562 SVSEDGRVG
+562 SSNK
-571 QVVNG
+571 QLVNG
-576 ETTLKQVNQNQEL
+576 ETKLSDIKNSL
-589 VPIDADGIWE
+589 GPIDADKTWE
-599 LTVTANN
+599 IEVTANN
-606 KNNAKIKKNYTL
+606 KNNAEIKKNYTL

-626 DGKTLADLDFSAT
+626 DGKTLSDLDFSAT
-639 AQTTDKLIALRSEQ
+639 AQETDKLIALKSVKD
-653 NVNTFDAQIDTH
+653 VNTFDAQIDTH

-675 NLEVPVSLTDKNDL
+675 NLKVPVSLTDKNDL

-697 TNFATNNGGVAYY
+697 TNFATKDGGVAYTATQT
-710 VESSNGNGLTVKPL
+710 GNTYYLNELK
-724 AAIDPSNAS
+724 AINPSNSAD
-733 KVTGTKL
+733 VYGTKL
-740 ADAATSDAN
+740 EDGDII
-749 NDNRVND
+749 V
-756 QTTGETDNGYW
+756 
-767 QILVLPEKTARA
+767 VLPEKSARVVKMTAG
-779 LKNSDSN
+779 NS
-786 YITQADAATGTLY
+786 AGTPIAVKDVEEQGTVY
-799 NVNIDVKSGDNKSRL
+799 QVNINVKPGDNKSQL

-822 TLTVDEAN
+822 TLKVEGNKIT
-830 GVISGEL
+830 GEL
-837 PFSATVETA
+837 PFSATTELNSSKQFDDYA
-846 ADVYTNATFVEFTTS
+846 AATFVEFTTS

-866 FDTFTSTNSPNG
+866 FDNYSAGNSTNG

-884 GDIEGDTLVD
+884 GDIEGDGLVD
-894 AIDDNDNARV
+894 DIDNWDNADI
-904 YASKD
+904 KD
-909 NYAGLNN
+909 GYIGLNN

-921 VRNSDHTVTVYRVGD
+921 VRNADHTVTVYRVD
-936 DDRRADGVITNQAL
+936 DVKEESARLDSKGNGYMI
-950 VVRAENRLDGGSSA
+950 VRAENRLDSKTPSSSR
-964 TTYEFDLTWAA
+964 YDFELTWAA

-993 INNDADNGRTITVTV
+993 INNDVDEGRTIKVTV

-1030 LGSTTGLDFVSGVT
+1030 LGSTDGLDFVSGVT

-1052 QLWITSEDRDTT
+1052 QLWITSEDGDTT

>member
-35 GPSFIYVDDNS
+35 GPSHIYVDGNTVELAD
-46 VALPEA
+46 A
-52 EVDVPTGTKTVQ
+52 EVDVPTGTPSVK

-69 SLGPNYELRVLAA
+69 DLGANYQLRVKAA
-82 ADTQLKD
+82 SDTQLKD
-89 IVLVDTKDKGKNT
+89 IVLDTEDEP

-122 VGNTGN
+122 VGNSN
-128 NWETVEGCAYTVTVN
+128 NWETVDGCAYTVTVN

-172 KIIEVTAAR
+172 KIIEVTLAR

-219 LTEGGVIVDAD
+219 PTEDGVIVNAD

-242 NNVATYTVK
+242 NNIAKYTVK
-251 VTSYLEALSEFTV
+251 VTSYLEALSQFTV
-264 TGTDGEKYSATPVDA
+264 TGTDGEKYTATPVDA

-382 EKDTSTEITYVKV
+382 EKDSSTEITYVKV
-395 NNTLGEVDA
+395 NSTLGEVDA

-410 ASVPAADKI
+410 ASVPTVDNI
-419 AGANK
+419 AGKDAD
-424 GKSTVTL
+424 VVI
-431 KTPATVQSVTLN
+431 KTPATVQSVTIDSKTVNPTLDENN
-443 SVTIEN
+443 SAVKVWTFT
-449 GKNVTNGTYAE
+449 GKNDIN
-460 AAGVATWEFQKVDVS
+460 VS

-513 NNLTGE
+513 DGSGN
-519 TYHADVTTS
+519 TYKADVTTS

-533 VKVPFMTTDINNWTI
+533 VKVPFMTTDVRDWTI
-548 FVTPSSHAYVTYDY
+548 FVTPSSHTYVTY
-562 SVSEDGRVG
+562 SSNK
-571 QVVNG
+571 QLVNG
-576 ETTLKQVNQNQEL
+576 ETKLSDIKNSL
-589 VPIDADGIWE
+589 GPIDADKTWE
-599 LTVTANN
+599 IEVTANN
-606 KNNAKIKKNYTL
+606 KNNAEIKKNYTL

-626 DGKTLADLDFSAT
+626 DGKTLSDLDFSAT
-639 AQTTDKLIALRSEQ
+639 AQTTDKLIALRSVKD
-653 NVNTFDAQIDTH
+653 VNTFDAQIDTH

-675 NLEVPVSLTDKNDL
+675 NLKVPVSLTDDNDL

-697 TNFATNNGGVAYY
+697 TNFATKDGGVAYTATQT
-710 VESSNGNGLTVKPL
+710 GNTYYLNELK
-724 AAIDPSNAS
+724 AINPSNSAD
-733 KVTGTKL
+733 VYGTKL
-740 ADAATSDAN
+740 EDGDII
-749 NDNRVND
+749 V
-756 QTTGETDNGYW
+756 
-767 QILVLPEKTARA
+767 VLPEKSARVVKMTAG
-779 LKNSDSN
+779 NS
-786 YITQADAATGTLY
+786 AGTPIAVKDVEEQGTVY
-799 NVNIDVKSGDNKSRL
+799 QVNINVKPGDNKSQL

-822 TLTVDEAN
+822 TLKVEGNKIT
-830 GVISGEL
+830 GEL
-837 PFSATVETA
+837 PFSATTELNSSKQFDDYA
-846 ADVYTNATFVEFTTS
+846 AATFVEFTTS

-866 FDTFTSTNSPNG
+866 FDNYNNGNSTKG

-884 GDIEGDTLVD
+884 GDIEGDGLVD
-894 AIDDNDNARV
+894 DIDNWDNADIEDG
-904 YASKD
+904 YI
-909 NYAGLNN
+909 GLNN

-921 VRNSDHTVTVYRVGD
+921 VRNADHTVTVYRVD
-936 DDRRADGVITNQAL
+936 DVKEESARLDSKGNGYMI
-950 VVRAENRLDGGSSA
+950 VRAENRLDSKTPSSSR
-964 TTYEFDLTWAA
+964 YDFELTWAA

-1021 TASSGATVK
+1021 TASSGASVK
-1030 LGSTTGLDFVSGVT
+1030 LGSTSGMDFVSGVT

-1052 QLWITSEDRDTT
+1052 QLWITSEDGDTT

-1213 VKAAELMKGDAG
+1213 VKAAELMKGDAD

>member
-35 GPSFIYVDDNS
+35 GPSLIYVDDNT

-69 SLGPNYELRVLAA
+69 DLGGNYELRVLAA
-82 ADTQLKD
+82 ADTQLSDKKLTTKNQE
-89 IVLVDTKDKGKNT
+89 VLLD
-102 VTLADY
+102 DY

-115 HLQLYKR
+115 HLQLYKQ
-122 VGNTGN
+122 VGNSN

-143 FTTLST
+143 FTTAST
-149 TTDVKFVA
+149 TTDVKFVE
-157 NVKGVYTATKVDTEN
+157 NVKGVYSATVDTEN
-172 KIIEVTAAR
+172 KIVSVVLAR
-181 HTGTN
+181 HVDADGKGQESLGAEMKMKALDNAKINGGAANGTV
-186 TPSKDNTWDEDLQKT
+186 T
-201 GAFQMVV
+201 
-208 APVDGEDIDGT
+208 
-219 LTEGGVIVDAD
+219 VDAD
-230 NGDTFTVTSESG
+230 NNDTFTVTSESG
-242 NNVATYTVK
+242 NNVATYTVE

-286 TIVVTLPESAI
+286 TIVVNLPESAI
-297 YDKTTDSSFANPEL
+297 YDKTTDSSFPNPQL
-311 AVSFASEGDVTR
+311 AVSYVAEGDVTS
-323 NVVVTQDGETEGT
+323 NVVVKKDTGDTTGT
-336 AVQSDGALKVEFTDL
+336 AVKSDGSVKVTFTGL
-351 GTAEEYN
+351 GTAEEYE
-358 GTVTATRLP
+358 GTVTATRLT
-367 DKNGAVQT
+367 DKDGAVQT

-382 EKDTSTEITYVKV
+382 EKDSSTEITYVKV

-410 ASVPAADKI
+410 ASVPAADEI

-443 SVTIEN
+443 SEKMTKATRVD
-449 GKNVTNGTYAE
+449 
-460 AAGVATWEFQKVDVS
+460 AGVATWEFKNVDVS

-486 GTKQTYT
+486 GVTKQTYT

-513 NNLTGE
+513 DGSGN
-519 TYHADVTTS
+519 TYKADVTTT

-533 VKVPFMTTDINNWTI
+533 VKVPFMTTNVDDWTI
-548 FVTPSSHAYVTYDY
+548 FVTPSSHTYVTYDY
-562 SVSEDGRVG
+562 SVNDDGRVA
-571 QVVNG
+571 QLVNG
-576 ETTLKQVNQNQEL
+576 ETTLKQVNQGQSL
-589 VPIDADGIWE
+589 KSIDADETWE
-599 LTVTANN
+599 IEVTANN
-606 KNNAKIKKNYTL
+606 KNNAEIKKNYTL

-639 AQTTDKLIALRSEQ
+639 AQTSDKLIALKSVKD
-653 NVNTFDAQIDTH
+653 VNTFDAQIDTH

-689 GLDYSNVV
+689 GLVYHNMV
-697 TNFATNNGGVAYY
+697 TNFATKDGGVAYIVVPTQY
-710 VESSNGNGLTVKPL
+710 AGIKVKRLEAINPADSSTLDLDDYAVSSL
-724 AAIDPSNAS
+724 
-733 KVTGTKL
+733 
-740 ADAATSDAN
+740 
-749 NDNRVND
+749 
-756 QTTGETDNGYW
+756 TDNT
-767 QILVLPEKTARA
+767 QIVVLNEKYARYIENEEQKEQNPNWIYNIEA
-779 LKNSDSN
+779 DELKDN
-786 YITQADAATGTLY
+786 GTVY
-799 NVNIDVKSGDNKSRL
+799 QVNIEVAKGDNKSQL
-814 LTFKVGNT
+814 LTFKVGDT
-822 TLTVDEAN
+822 TLKVEGDKIT
-830 GVISGEL
+830 GEL
-837 PFSATVETA
+837 PFSLTSETKTGA
-846 ADVYTNATFVEFTTS
+846 KAMFAEFTMDD
-861 PYAQL
+861 YARL
-866 FDTFTSTNSPNG
+866 FAFDAGKDG
-878 VKYFSN
+878 VKHKIGLFSN
-884 GDIEGDTLVD
+884 GDINDDGIVDDIDT
-894 AIDDNDNARV
+894 NNNTT
-904 YASKD
+904 ASGTD
-909 NYAGLNN
+909 YAGFNN
-916 YKLAF
+916 YKLVF
-921 VRNSDHTVTVYRVGD
+921 VRQKDAKQPVKVYRYQDKDNEFVELT
-936 DDRRADGVITNQAL
+936 GVQ
-950 VVRAENRLDGGSSA
+950 VQAENRLDYSTNGGKLSSS
-964 TTYEFDLTWAA
+964 TYKFDLTWAA

-993 INNDADNGRTITVTV
+993 INNDVDEGRTIKVTV
-1008 PYDTDV
+1008 PYGTDV

-1030 LGSTTGLDFVSGVT
+1030 LGSTDGLDFVSGVT

-1225 TGNFRPTSTITRAEA
+1225 TGNFRPNSTITRAEA

>member
-23 MIPLSASAASSE
+23 IIPLSASAASSE
-35 GPSFIYVDDNS
+35 GPSLIYVDDNT

-52 EVDVPTGTKTVQ
+52 KVDVPTGEKSVD

-69 SLGPNYELRVLAA
+69 DLGGNYELRVLAA
-82 ADTQLKD
+82 ADTQLSDKKLTTKNQE
-89 IVLVDTKDKGKNT
+89 VLLD
-102 VTLADY
+102 DY

-115 HLQLYKR
+115 HLQLYKQ
-122 VGNTGN
+122 VGNSN

-143 FTTLST
+143 FTTAST
-149 TTDVKFVA
+149 TTDVKFVE
-157 NVKGVYTATKVDTEN
+157 NVKGVYSATVDTEN
-172 KIIEVTAAR
+172 KIVSVVLAR
-181 HTGTN
+181 HVDADGKGQESLGAEMKMKALDNAKINGGAANGTV
-186 TPSKDNTWDEDLQKT
+186 T
-201 GAFQMVV
+201 
-208 APVDGEDIDGT
+208 
-219 LTEGGVIVDAD
+219 VDAD
-230 NGDTFTVTSESG
+230 NNDTFTVTSESG
-242 NNVATYTVK
+242 NNVATYTVE

-264 TGTDGEKYSATPVDA
+264 TGTDGEKYSATPVDK

-297 YDKTTDSSFANPEL
+297 YDKTTDSSFTDPEL
-311 AVSFASEGDVTR
+311 AVSYVSEGDVTR
-323 NVVVTQDGETEGT
+323 NVVVKKDTGDTTGT
-336 AVQSDGALKVEFTDL
+336 AVQSNGAVKVKFTGL
-351 GTAEEYN
+351 GTTEEYN

-367 DKNGAVQT
+367 DENGAIQT

-410 ASVPAADKI
+410 ASVPTVDNI
-419 AGANK
+419 AGKDAD
-424 GKSTVTL
+424 VVI
-431 KTPATVQSVTLN
+431 KTPATVQSVTIDSKTVNPTLDENN
-443 SVTIEN
+443 SAVKVWTFTGEN
-449 GKNVTNGTYAE
+449 DIN
-460 AAGVATWEFQKVDVS
+460 VS

-513 NNLTGE
+513 NNLTGA

-533 VKVPFMTTDINNWTI
+533 VKVPFMTTDVRDWTI
-548 FVTPSSHAYVTYDY
+548 FVTPSSHTYVTY
-562 SVSEDGRVG
+562 SSNK
-571 QVVNG
+571 QLVNG
-576 ETTLKQVNQNQEL
+576 ETKLSDIKNSL
-589 VPIDADGIWE
+589 GPIDADKTWE
-599 LTVTANN
+599 IEVTANN
-606 KNNAKIKKNYTL
+606 KNDAKVKKNYTL

-639 AQTTDKLIALRSEQ
+639 AQTSDKLIALKSVKD
-653 NVNTFDAQIDTH
+653 VNTFDAQIDTH

-675 NLEVPVSLTDKNDL
+675 NLEVPVSLTDANDL

-697 TNFATNNGGVAYY
+697 TNFATKDGGVAYVVSESNPGGYY
-710 VESSNGNGLTVKPL
+710 VRPLT
-724 AAIDPSNAS
+724 AISTLDTTAP
-733 KVTGTKL
+733 TGTKL
-740 ADAATSDAN
+740 TRAGDDEY
-749 NDNRVND
+749 VNPRIAVG
-756 QTTGETDNGYW
+756 GEYW

-779 LKNSDSN
+779 FENNSSTYEHKYLTPD
-786 YITQADAATGTLY
+786 QAATGTLY

-964 TTYEFDLTWAA
+964 TTYKFDLTWAA

-1014 TGLVAEF
+1014 TGMVAEF
-1021 TASSGATVK
+1021 TASSGASVK
-1030 LGSTTGLDFVSGVT
+1030 LGSTSGMDFVSGVT

-1052 QLWITSEDRDTT
+1052 QLWITSEDGDTT

>member
-23 MIPLSASAASSE
+23 MIPLSASASE
-35 GPSFIYVDDNS
+35 GPSHIYVDGNTVELAD
-46 VALPEA
+46 A
-52 EVDVPTGTKTVQ
+52 EVDVPTGTPSVK

-69 SLGPNYELRVLAA
+69 DLGANYQLRVKAA
-82 ADTQLKD
+82 SDTQLKD
-89 IVLVDTKDKGKNT
+89 IVLDTEDEP

-122 VGNTGN
+122 VGNSN
-128 NWETVEGCAYTVTVN
+128 NWETVEGCTYIVTVN
-143 FTTLST
+143 FTKLST
-149 TTDVKFVA
+149 TTDVKFA
-157 NVKGVYTATKVDTEN
+157 SNEKGIYTATKVDTEN

-181 HTGTN
+181 HTGTT
-186 TPSKDNTWDEDLQKT
+186 TPSENNTWDEDLQEG
-201 GAFQMVV
+201 GAFKMNITPLDD
-208 APVDGEDIDGT
+208 AHIANGEANET
-219 LTEGGVIVDAD
+219 MTVDAYD
-230 NGDTFTVTSESG
+230 GATFTVISESG
-242 NNVATYTVK
+242 NNVAKYTVK

-264 TGTDGEKYSATPVDA
+264 TGTDGEKYSAAPVDA

-297 YDKTTDSSFANPEL
+297 YDKTTDSSFPNPEL

-336 AVQSDGALKVEFTDL
+336 AVQSDGALKVEFTNL

-367 DKNGAVQT
+367 DKKGAVQT

-395 NNTLGEVDA
+395 NSTLGEVDA

-410 ASVPAADKI
+410 ATLPMVDNDKS
-419 AGANK
+419 
-424 GKSTVTL
+424 STVAL

-449 GKNVTNGTYAE
+449 DKNVTNGTYAE
-460 AAGVATWEFQKVDVS
+460 AAGVATWTFTGVDVS

-493 LNVTTD
+493 LNVTKD

-533 VKVPFMTTDINNWTI
+533 VKVPFMTTDVKNWTI
-548 FVTPSSHAYVTYDY
+548 FVTPSSHAYVTY
-562 SVSEDGRVG
+562 GKKNT

-576 ETTLKQVNQNQEL
+576 ETTLSAINGKL
-589 VPIDADGIWE
+589 GSIDADETWE
-599 LTVTANN
+599 ITVTANN
-606 KNNAKIKKNYTL
+606 KNNADVKKNYTL
-618 TIDLESPK
+618 TIDLEDPK

-639 AQTTDKLIALRSEQ
+639 AQETDKLIALKSVKD
-653 NVNTFDAQIDTH
+653 VNTFDAQIDTH

-756 QTTGETDNGYW
+756 SNSGETDNGYW

-799 NVNIDVKSGDNKSRL
+799 NVNITVKPGDNKSQL

-822 TLTVDEAN
+822 TLKVEGNKIT
-830 GVISGEL
+830 GEL
-837 PFSATVETA
+837 PFSATTELNSSKQFDDYA
-846 ADVYTNATFVEFTTS
+846 AATFVEFTTS

-866 FDTFTSTNSPNG
+866 FDNYNNGNSTKG

-884 GDIEGDTLVD
+884 GDIEGDGLVD
-894 AIDDNDNARV
+894 DIDNRDNADIEDG
-904 YASKD
+904 YI
-909 NYAGLNN
+909 GLNN

-921 VRNSDHTVTVYRVGD
+921 VRNADHTVTVYRVD
-936 DDRRADGVITNQAL
+936 DVKEESARLDSKGNGYMI
-950 VVRAENRLDGGSSA
+950 VRAENRLDSKTPSSSR
-964 TTYEFDLTWAA
+964 YDFELTWAA

-1213 VKAAELMKGDAG
+1213 VKASGLMKGDAG

>member
-35 GPSFIYVDDNS
+35 GPSLIYVDDNT

-52 EVDVPTGTKTVQ
+52 KVDVPTGEKSVD

-69 SLGPNYELRVLAA
+69 DLGGNYELRVLAA
-82 ADTQLKD
+82 ADTQLSDKKLTTKNQE
-89 IVLVDTKDKGKNT
+89 VLLD
-102 VTLADY
+102 DY

-115 HLQLYKR
+115 HLQLYKQ
-122 VGNTGN
+122 VGNSN

-143 FTTLST
+143 FTTAST
-149 TTDVKFVA
+149 TTDVKFVE
-157 NVKGVYTATKVDTEN
+157 NVKGVYSATVDTEN
-172 KIIEVTAAR
+172 KIVSVVLAR
-181 HTGTN
+181 HVDADGKGQESLGAEMKMKTLDNAKINGGAANGTV
-186 TPSKDNTWDEDLQKT
+186 T
-201 GAFQMVV
+201 
-208 APVDGEDIDGT
+208 
-219 LTEGGVIVDAD
+219 VDAD
-230 NGDTFTVTSESG
+230 NNDTFTVTSESG
-242 NNVATYTVK
+242 NNVATYTVE

-286 TIVVTLPESAI
+286 TIVVNLPESAI

-311 AVSFASEGDVTR
+311 AVSYVAEGDVTS
-323 NVVVTQDGETEGT
+323 NVEVKEDKASTGT
-336 AVQSDGALKVEFTDL
+336 AVKSDGSVKVEFTGL

-395 NNTLGEVDA
+395 NDTLGEVDA

-410 ASVPAADKI
+410 ATLPMVDNDKS
-419 AGANK
+419 
-424 GKSTVTL
+424 STVAL

-460 AAGVATWEFQKVDVS
+460 AAGVATWTFTGVDVS

-493 LNVTTD
+493 LNVTKD

-533 VKVPFMTTDINNWTI
+533 VKVPFMTTDVKNWTI
-548 FVTPSSHAYVTYDY
+548 FVTPSSHSYVTYG
-562 SVSEDGRVG
+562 SNA
-571 QVVNG
+571 QLVNG
-576 ETTLKQVNQNQEL
+576 ETTLYDVNMSLTNI
-589 VPIDADGIWE
+589 PADGTWK
-599 LTVTANN
+599 LWVTANN
-606 KNNAKIKKNYTL
+606 KNNPEIKKNYTL
-618 TIDLESPK
+618 TIDLEDPK

-639 AQTTDKLIALRSEQ
+639 AQETDKLIALKSVKD
-653 NVNTFDAQIDTH
+653 VNTFDAQIDTH

-724 AAIDPSNAS
+724 VAIDPSNAS
-733 KVTGTKL
+733 DVTGTKL

-799 NVNIDVKSGDNKSRL
+799 NVNITVKSGDNKSQL

-822 TLTVDEAN
+822 TLTVDETT

-837 PFSATVETA
+837 PFSATTDKVEGL
-846 ADVYTNATFVEFTTS
+846 ADATFVEFTTDS
-861 PYAQL
+861 YARL
-866 FDTFTSTNSPNG
+866 MAEGDITARL
-878 VKYFSN
+878 FSN
-884 GDIEGDTLVD
+884 GDINEDGLVD
-894 AIDDNDNARV
+894 DIDASSATDNTF
-904 YASKD
+904 ASNGDYK
-909 NYAGLNN
+909 GFNN
-916 YKLAF
+916 FKLAF
-921 VRNSDHTVTVYRVGD
+921 ERVENDPKQPVKVYLVWGDGTNAVKEVTKFWVE
-936 DDRRADGVITNQAL
+936 
-950 VVRAENRLDGGSSA
+950 AENRLNAAENGGKYSSS
-964 TTYEFDLTWAA
+964 TYKFDLTWAA

>member
-1 MKKSKFLKK
+1 
-10 SLAMLLALMLVVA
+10 ML
-23 MIPLSASAASSE
+23 PL
-35 GPSFIYVDDNS
+35 PLFWI
-46 VALPEA
+46 
-52 EVDVPTGTKTVQ
+52 
-64 MRLNS
+64 
-69 SLGPNYELRVLAA
+69 
-82 ADTQLKD
+82 KD
-89 IVLVDTKDKGKNT
+89 G
-102 VTLADY
+102 
-108 MDSNKEI
+108 S
-115 HLQLYKR
+115 
-122 VGNTGN
+122 GNT
-128 NWETVEGCAYTVTVN
+128 Y
-143 FTTLST
+143 
-149 TTDVKFVA
+149 K
-157 NVKGVYTATKVDTEN
+157 
-172 KIIEVTAAR
+172 
-181 HTGTN
+181 
-186 TPSKDNTWDEDLQKT
+186 
-201 GAFQMVV
+201 
-208 APVDGEDIDGT
+208 
-219 LTEGGVIVDAD
+219 
-230 NGDTFTVTSESG
+230 
-242 NNVATYTVK
+242 
-251 VTSYLEALSEFTV
+251 
-264 TGTDGEKYSATPVDA
+264 
-279 NLDDVPD
+279 
-286 TIVVTLPESAI
+286 
-297 YDKTTDSSFANPEL
+297 
-311 AVSFASEGDVTR
+311 
-323 NVVVTQDGETEGT
+323 
-336 AVQSDGALKVEFTDL
+336 
-351 GTAEEYN
+351 
-358 GTVTATRLP
+358 
-367 DKNGAVQT
+367 
-375 YDLLVQL
+375 
-382 EKDTSTEITYVKV
+382 
-395 NNTLGEVDA
+395 
-404 EAGTLT
+404 
-410 ASVPAADKI
+410 
-419 AGANK
+419 
-424 GKSTVTL
+424 
-431 KTPATVQSVTLN
+431 
-443 SVTIEN
+443 
-449 GKNVTNGTYAE
+449 
-460 AAGVATWEFQKVDVS
+460 
-475 KQQIVDVVAED
+475 
-486 GTKQTYT
+486 
-493 LNVTTD
+493 
-499 TNTTDATITAIWIK
+499 
-513 NNLTGE
+513 
-519 TYHADVTTS
+519 ADVTTS

-533 VKVPFMTTDINNWTI
+533 VKVPFMTTDVRDWTI
-548 FVTPSSHAYVTYDY
+548 FVTPSSHTYVTY
-562 SVSEDGRVG
+562 SSNK
-571 QVVNG
+571 QLVNG
-576 ETTLKQVNQNQEL
+576 ETKLSDIKNSL
-589 VPIDADGIWE
+589 GPIDADKTWE
-599 LTVTANN
+599 IEVTANN
-606 KNNAKIKKNYTL
+606 KNNAEIKKNYTL

-626 DGKTLADLDFSAT
+626 DGKTLSDLDFSAT

-724 AAIDPSNAS
+724 AAINPSNAS

-740 ADAATSDAN
+740 ADAATSDTD

-756 QTTGETDNGYW
+756 SNSGETDNGYW

-779 LKNSDSN
+779 LKNSDFN
-786 YITQADAATGTLY
+786 YITQADAVTGTLY
-799 NVNIDVKSGDNKSRL
+799 NVNITVKPGDNKSQL

-822 TLTVDEAN
+822 TLKVEGNKIT
-830 GVISGEL
+830 GEL
-837 PFSATVETA
+837 PFSATTELNSSKQFDDYA
-846 ADVYTNATFVEFTTS
+846 AATFVEFTTS

-866 FDTFTSTNSPNG
+866 FDNYNNGNSTKG

-884 GDIEGDTLVD
+884 GDIEGDGLVD
-894 AIDDNDNARV
+894 DIDNWDNADIEDG
-904 YASKD
+904 YI
-909 NYAGLNN
+909 GLNN

-921 VRNSDHTVTVYRVGD
+921 VRNADHTVTVYRVD
-936 DDRRADGVITNQAL
+936 DVKEESARLDSKGNGYMI
-950 VVRAENRLDGGSSA
+950 VRAENRLDSTTPSSSR
-964 TTYEFDLTWAA
+964 YDFELTWAA

-1030 LGSTTGLDFVSGVT
+1030 LGSTDGLDFVSGVT

-1052 QLWITSEDRDTT
+1052 QLWITSEDGDTT

-1225 TGNFRPTSTITRAEA
+1225 TGNFRPTSTIIRAEA

-1251 VID
+1251 VIN

>member
-1 MKKSKFLKK
+1 M
-10 SLAMLLALMLVVA
+10 
-23 MIPLSASAASSE
+23 
-35 GPSFIYVDDNS
+35 
-46 VALPEA
+46 
-52 EVDVPTGTKTVQ
+52 
-64 MRLNS
+64 
-69 SLGPNYELRVLAA
+69 
-82 ADTQLKD
+82 
-89 IVLVDTKDKGKNT
+89 
-102 VTLADY
+102 
-108 MDSNKEI
+108 
-115 HLQLYKR
+115 
-122 VGNTGN
+122 
-128 NWETVEGCAYTVTVN
+128 
-143 FTTLST
+143 T
-149 TTDVKFVA
+149 TT
-157 NVKGVYTATKVDTEN
+157 
-172 KIIEVTAAR
+172 
-181 HTGTN
+181 
-186 TPSKDNTWDEDLQKT
+186 
-201 GAFQMVV
+201 
-208 APVDGEDIDGT
+208 
-219 LTEGGVIVDAD
+219 
-230 NGDTFTVTSESG
+230 
-242 NNVATYTVK
+242 
-251 VTSYLEALSEFTV
+251 
-264 TGTDGEKYSATPVDA
+264 
-279 NLDDVPD
+279 
-286 TIVVTLPESAI
+286 
-297 YDKTTDSSFANPEL
+297 
-311 AVSFASEGDVTR
+311 
-323 NVVVTQDGETEGT
+323 
-336 AVQSDGALKVEFTDL
+336 
-351 GTAEEYN
+351 
-358 GTVTATRLP
+358 
-367 DKNGAVQT
+367 
-375 YDLLVQL
+375 
-382 EKDTSTEITYVKV
+382 
-395 NNTLGEVDA
+395 
-404 EAGTLT
+404 
-410 ASVPAADKI
+410 
-419 AGANK
+419 
-424 GKSTVTL
+424 
-431 KTPATVQSVTLN
+431 
-443 SVTIEN
+443 
-449 GKNVTNGTYAE
+449 
-460 AAGVATWEFQKVDVS
+460 
-475 KQQIVDVVAED
+475 
-486 GTKQTYT
+486 
-493 LNVTTD
+493 
-499 TNTTDATITAIWIK
+499 
-513 NNLTGE
+513 
-519 TYHADVTTS
+519 

-533 VKVPFMTTDINNWTI
+533 VKVPFMTTDVRDWTI
-548 FVTPSSHAYVTYDY
+548 FVTPSSHTYVTY
-562 SVSEDGRVG
+562 SSNK
-571 QVVNG
+571 QLVNG
-576 ETTLKQVNQNQEL
+576 ETKLSDIKNSLE
-589 VPIDADGIWE
+589 PIDADGIWE

-639 AQTTDKLIALRSEQ
+639 AQPSDKLIALKSVKD
-653 NVNTFDAQIDTH
+653 VNTFDAQIDTH

-689 GLDYSNVV
+689 GLVYHNMV
-697 TNFATNNGGVAYY
+697 TNFATKDGGVAYIVVPTEY
-710 VESSNGNGLTVKPL
+710 EGMKVKRLEAINPADFSTLDSDDYAVSSL
-724 AAIDPSNAS
+724 
-733 KVTGTKL
+733 
-740 ADAATSDAN
+740 
-749 NDNRVND
+749 
-756 QTTGETDNGYW
+756 TDNT
-767 QILVLPEKTARA
+767 QIVVLNEKYARYIENEEQKEQNPNWIYNIEA
-779 LKNSDSN
+779 DELKDN
-786 YITQADAATGTLY
+786 GTVY
-799 NVNIDVKSGDNKSRL
+799 QVNINVKSGDNKSRL

-964 TTYEFDLTWAA
+964 TTYEFDLTWTA

-1030 LGSTTGLDFVSGVT
+1030 LGSTDGLDFVSGVT
-1044 SANYSNPV
+1044 SANYSNPA

-1151 NFCVENGILSG
+1151 NFCVQNGILTG
-1162 YDDGTFQPNKAITR
+1162 YEDGSFQPNKAITR

-1191 TTDELFP
+1191 TTSELFP

-1213 VKAAELMKGDAG
+1213 VKASGLMKGDAG

>member
-35 GPSFIYVDDNS
+35 GPSFIYVDDNT

-52 EVDVPTGTKTVQ
+52 EVDVPTGEKSVD

-69 SLGPNYELRVLAA
+69 DLGANYQLRVKAA
-82 ADTQLKD
+82 SDTQLKD
-89 IVLVDTKDKGKNT
+89 IVLDTEDEP

-143 FTTLST
+143 FTTAST
-149 TTDVKFVA
+149 TTDVKFVE
-157 NVKGVYTATKVDTEN
+157 NVKGVYSATVDTEN
-172 KIIEVTAAR
+172 KIVNVVLAR
-181 HTGTN
+181 HTEGG
-186 TPSKDNTWDEDLQKT
+186 Q
-201 GAFQMVV
+201 GALGARMVV
-208 APVDGEDIDGT
+208 APVDGETITGT
-219 LTEGGVIVDAD
+219 ATTGGVIVDAD

-286 TIVVTLPESAI
+286 TIVVNLPESAI
-297 YDKTTDSSFANPEL
+297 YDKTTDSSFPNPQL
-311 AVSFASEGDVTR
+311 AVSYVAEGDVTS
-323 NVVVTQDGETEGT
+323 NVVVKKDTGDTTGT
-336 AVQSDGALKVEFTDL
+336 AVKSDGSVKVTFTGL
-351 GTAEEYN
+351 GTAEEYE
-358 GTVTATRLP
+358 GTVTATRLT

-410 ASVPAADKI
+410 ASVPTVDNI
-419 AGANK
+419 AGKDAN
-424 GKSTVTL
+424 VVI
-431 KTPATVQSVTLN
+431 KTPATVQSVTIDSKTVNPTLDENN
-443 SVTIEN
+443 SAVKVWTFTGEN
-449 GKNVTNGTYAE
+449 DIN
-460 AAGVATWEFQKVDVS
+460 VS

-513 NNLTGE
+513 DGSGN
-519 TYHADVTTS
+519 TYKADVTTS

-533 VKVPFMTTDINNWTI
+533 VKVPFMTTDVRDWTI
-548 FVTPSSHAYVTYDY
+548 FVTPSSHTYVTY
-562 SVSEDGRVG
+562 SSNK
-571 QVVNG
+571 QLVNG
-576 ETTLKQVNQNQEL
+576 ETKLSDIKNSL
-589 VPIDADGIWE
+589 DSIDADETWE
-599 LTVTANN
+599 IEVTANN
-606 KNNAKIKKNYTL
+606 KNNAAIKKNYTL

-626 DGKTLADLDFSAT
+626 DGKTLSDLDFSAT

-697 TNFATNNGGVAYY
+697 TNFATKDGGVAYTATQT
-710 VESSNGNGLTVKPL
+710 SNTYYLNELK
-724 AAIDPSNAS
+724 AINPSNSAD
-733 KVTGTKL
+733 VYGTKL
-740 ADAATSDAN
+740 EDGDII
-749 NDNRVND
+749 V
-756 QTTGETDNGYW
+756 
-767 QILVLPEKTARA
+767 VLPEKSARVVKMTAG
-779 LKNSDSN
+779 NS
-786 YITQADAATGTLY
+786 ADTLIAVKDVEEQGTVY
-799 NVNIDVKSGDNKSRL
+799 QVNINVKSGDNKSQL

-822 TLTVDEAN
+822 TLKVEGNKIT
-830 GVISGEL
+830 GEL
-837 PFSATVETA
+837 PFSATTELNSSKQFDDYA
-846 ADVYTNATFVEFTTS
+846 AATFVEFTTS

-866 FDTFTSTNSPNG
+866 FDNYSAGNSTNG

-884 GDIEGDTLVD
+884 GDIEGDGLVD
-894 AIDDNDNARV
+894 DIDNWDNADIEDG
-904 YASKD
+904 YI
-909 NYAGLNN
+909 GLNN

-921 VRNSDHTVTVYRVGD
+921 VRNADHTVTVYRVD
-936 DDRRADGVITNQAL
+936 DVKEESARLDSKGNGYMI
-950 VVRAENRLDGGSSA
+950 VRAENRLDSKTPSSSR
-964 TTYEFDLTWAA
+964 YDFELTWAA

-1030 LGSTTGLDFVSGVT
+1030 LGSTDGLDFVSGVT
-1044 SANYSNPV
+1044 SANYSKPV

>member
-35 GPSFIYVDDNS
+35 GPSFIYVDDNT

-52 EVDVPTGTKTVQ
+52 EVDVPTGEKSVD

-69 SLGPNYELRVLAA
+69 DLDGNYELRVLAA
-82 ADTQLKD
+82 ADTQLSDKKLTTKNQE
-89 IVLVDTKDKGKNT
+89 VLLD
-102 VTLADY
+102 DY

-115 HLQLYKR
+115 HLQLYKQ
-122 VGNTGN
+122 VGNSN

-157 NVKGVYTATKVDTEN
+157 NVKGVYSATVDTEN
-172 KIIEVTAAR
+172 KIVNVVLAR
-181 HTGTN
+181 HTEPDQAGLGAKMNMQALDDATIVGG
-186 TPSKDNTWDEDLQKT
+186 SKN
-201 GAFQMVV
+201 
-208 APVDGEDIDGT
+208 
-219 LTEGGVIVDAD
+219 GVWTVDAD
-230 NGDTFTVTSESG
+230 NNDTFTVTSESG
-242 NNVATYTVK
+242 NNIAKYTVK
-251 VTSYLEALSEFTV
+251 VTSYLEALSQFTV
-264 TGTDGEKYSATPVDA
+264 TGTDGEKYTATPVDA

-286 TIVVTLPESAI
+286 TIVVNLPESAI

-311 AVSFASEGDVTR
+311 AVSYVAEGDVTS
-323 NVVVTQDGETEGT
+323 NVEVWDTAKKLGNVKSDGSGDKITFTGLGTGDQEFEGKVVV
-336 AVQSDGALKVEFTDL
+336 
-351 GTAEEYN
+351 N
-358 GTVTATRLP
+358 RLP
-367 DKNGAVQT
+367 ETVATNGAYNGAVQT

-410 ASVPAADKI
+410 ASVPTVDNI
-419 AGANK
+419 AGKDAD
-424 GKSTVTL
+424 VVI
-431 KTPATVQSVTLN
+431 KTPATVQSVTIDSKTVNPTLDENN
-443 SVTIEN
+443 SAVKVWTFT
-449 GKNVTNGTYAE
+449 GKNDIN
-460 AAGVATWEFQKVDVS
+460 VS

-513 NNLTGE
+513 DGSGN
-519 TYHADVTTS
+519 TYKADVTTS

-533 VKVPFMTTDINNWTI
+533 VKVPFMTTDVRDWTI
-548 FVTPSSHAYVTYDY
+548 FVTPSSHTYVTY
-562 SVSEDGRVG
+562 SSNK
-571 QVVNG
+571 QLVNG
-576 ETTLKQVNQNQEL
+576 ETKLSDIKNSL
-589 VPIDADGIWE
+589 GPIDADKTWE
-599 LTVTANN
+599 IEVTANN
-606 KNNAKIKKNYTL
+606 KNNAEIKKNYTL

-626 DGKTLADLDFSAT
+626 DGKTLSDLDFSAT
-639 AQTTDKLIALRSEQ
+639 AQETDKLIALKSVKD
-653 NVNTFDAQIDTH
+653 VNTFDAQIDTH

-675 NLEVPVSLTDKNDL
+675 NLEVPVSLTDDNDL

-724 AAIDPSNAS
+724 AAINPSNAS
-733 KVTGTKL
+733 NVTGTKL
-740 ADAATSDAN
+740 ADAATSDTD

-756 QTTGETDNGYW
+756 SNSGETDNGYW

-799 NVNIDVKSGDNKSRL
+799 NVNITVKPGDNKSQL

-822 TLTVDEAN
+822 TLKVEGNKIT
-830 GVISGEL
+830 GEL
-837 PFSATVETA
+837 PFSATTELNSSKQFDDYA
-846 ADVYTNATFVEFTTS
+846 AATFVEFTTS

-866 FDTFTSTNSPNG
+866 FDNYNNGNSTKG

-884 GDIEGDTLVD
+884 GDIEGDGLVD
-894 AIDDNDNARV
+894 DIDNWDNADIEDG
-904 YASKD
+904 YI
-909 NYAGLNN
+909 GLNN

-921 VRNSDHTVTVYRVGD
+921 VRNADHTVTVYRVD
-936 DDRRADGVITNQAL
+936 DVKEESARLDSKGNGYMI
-950 VVRAENRLDGGSSA
+950 VRAENRLDSKTPSSSR
-964 TTYEFDLTWAA
+964 YDFELTWAA

-993 INNDADNGRTITVTV
+993 INNDVDEGRTIKVTV
-1008 PYDTDV
+1008 PYGTDV

-1030 LGSTTGLDFVSGVT
+1030 LGSTNGLDFVSGVT

-1052 QLWITSEDRDTT
+1052 QLWITSEDGDTT

-1191 TTDELFP
+1191 TTSELFP

-1213 VKAAELMKGDAG
+1213 VKASGLMKGDAG

>member
-35 GPSFIYVDDNS
+35 GPSLIYVDDNT

-52 EVDVPTGTKTVQ
+52 KVDVPTGEKSVD

-69 SLGPNYELRVLAA
+69 DLGGNYELRVLAA
-82 ADTQLKD
+82 ADTQLSDKKLTTKNQE
-89 IVLVDTKDKGKNT
+89 VLLD
-102 VTLADY
+102 DY

-115 HLQLYKR
+115 HLQLYKQ
-122 VGNTGN
+122 VGNSN

-143 FTTLST
+143 FTTAST
-149 TTDVKFVA
+149 TTDVKFVE
-157 NVKGVYTATKVDTEN
+157 NVKGVYSATVDTEN
-172 KIIEVTAAR
+172 KIVSVVLAR
-181 HTGTN
+181 HVDADGKGQESLGAEMKMKTLDNAKINGGAANGTV
-186 TPSKDNTWDEDLQKT
+186 T
-201 GAFQMVV
+201 
-208 APVDGEDIDGT
+208 
-219 LTEGGVIVDAD
+219 VDAD
-230 NGDTFTVTSESG
+230 NNDTFTVTSESG
-242 NNVATYTVK
+242 NNVATYTVE

-286 TIVVTLPESAI
+286 TIVVNLPESAI

-311 AVSFASEGDVTR
+311 AVSYVAEGDVTS
-323 NVVVTQDGETEGT
+323 NVEVKEDKASTGT
-336 AVQSDGALKVEFTDL
+336 AVKSDGSVKVEFTGL

-395 NNTLGEVDA
+395 NDTLGEVDA

-410 ASVPAADKI
+410 ATLPMVDNDKS
-419 AGANK
+419 
-424 GKSTVTL
+424 STVAL

-460 AAGVATWEFQKVDVS
+460 AAGVATWTFTGVDVS

-493 LNVTTD
+493 LNVTKD

-533 VKVPFMTTDINNWTI
+533 VKVPFMTTDVKNWTI
-548 FVTPSSHAYVTYDY
+548 FVTPSSHSYVTYG
-562 SVSEDGRVG
+562 SNA
-571 QVVNG
+571 QLVNG
-576 ETTLKQVNQNQEL
+576 ETTLYDVNMSLTNI
-589 VPIDADGIWE
+589 PADGTWK
-599 LTVTANN
+599 LWVTANN
-606 KNNAKIKKNYTL
+606 KNNPEIKKNYTL
-618 TIDLESPK
+618 TIDLEDPK

-639 AQTTDKLIALRSEQ
+639 AQETDKLIALKSVKD
-653 NVNTFDAQIDTH
+653 VNTFDAQIDTH

-675 NLEVPVSLTDKNDL
+675 NLEVPVSLTNANDL
-689 GLDYSNVV
+689 GLVYNNVV
-697 TNFATNNGGVAYY
+697 TNFATNNGGVAYI
-710 VESSNGNGLTVKPL
+710 VESSDENGAYISKLT
-724 AAIDPSNAS
+724 AINPSNTS
-733 KVTGTKL
+733 GVTGTKL
-740 ADAATSDAN
+740 ADATKSDNAKPHGY
-749 NDNRVND
+749 VN
-756 QTTGETDNGYW
+756 GEQHKGYETRNGFW
-767 QILVLPEKTARA
+767 QILVLPEKDARA
-779 LKNSDSN
+779 YENGELGQW
-786 YITQADAATGTLY
+786 IPAANIANGTLY
-799 NVNIDVKSGDNKSRL
+799 NVNIDVKSGDNKSQL

-822 TLTVDEAN
+822 TLKVEGNKIT
-830 GVISGEL
+830 GEL
-837 PFSATVETA
+837 PFSATVSGVA
-846 ADVYTNATFVEFTTS
+846 ADNEMIASNATFVEFTTS
-861 PYAQL
+861 PYARL
-866 FDTFTSTNSPNG
+866 FSNVGTKVGF
-878 VKYFSN
+878 FSN
-884 GDIEGDTLVD
+884 GDINEDGLVD
-894 AIDDNDNARV
+894 EIDQDGNESTKVDIANGD
-904 YASKD
+904 YK
-909 NYAGLNN
+909 GWNN
-916 YKLAF
+916 YKLLF
-921 VRNSDHTVTVYRVGD
+921 VRN
-936 DDRRADGVITNQAL
+936 ADGKVDVYYADTTLGTVNMRNEGL
-950 VVRAENRLDGGSSA
+950 VVEAENRLDNSTNYSKSI
-964 TTYEFDLTWAA
+964 YSFDLTWAA

-993 INNDADNGRTITVTV
+993 INNDVDEGRTIKVTV

-1021 TASSGATVK
+1021 TTSSGATVK
-1030 LGSTTGLDFVSGVT
+1030 LGSTDGLDFVSGVT

-1225 TGNFRPTSTITRAEA
+1225 TGNFRPNSTITRAEA

>member
-1 MKKSKFLKK
+1 M
-10 SLAMLLALMLVVA
+10 
-23 MIPLSASAASSE
+23 
-35 GPSFIYVDDNS
+35 
-46 VALPEA
+46 
-52 EVDVPTGTKTVQ
+52 
-64 MRLNS
+64 
-69 SLGPNYELRVLAA
+69 
-82 ADTQLKD
+82 
-89 IVLVDTKDKGKNT
+89 
-102 VTLADY
+102 
-108 MDSNKEI
+108 
-115 HLQLYKR
+115 
-122 VGNTGN
+122 
-128 NWETVEGCAYTVTVN
+128 
-143 FTTLST
+143 
-149 TTDVKFVA
+149 
-157 NVKGVYTATKVDTEN
+157 
-172 KIIEVTAAR
+172 
-181 HTGTN
+181 
-186 TPSKDNTWDEDLQKT
+186 
-201 GAFQMVV
+201 
-208 APVDGEDIDGT
+208 
-219 LTEGGVIVDAD
+219 
-230 NGDTFTVTSESG
+230 
-242 NNVATYTVK
+242 
-251 VTSYLEALSEFTV
+251 
-264 TGTDGEKYSATPVDA
+264 
-279 NLDDVPD
+279 
-286 TIVVTLPESAI
+286 
-297 YDKTTDSSFANPEL
+297 
-311 AVSFASEGDVTR
+311 
-323 NVVVTQDGETEGT
+323 
-336 AVQSDGALKVEFTDL
+336 
-351 GTAEEYN
+351 
-358 GTVTATRLP
+358 
-367 DKNGAVQT
+367 
-375 YDLLVQL
+375 
-382 EKDTSTEITYVKV
+382 
-395 NNTLGEVDA
+395 
-404 EAGTLT
+404 
-410 ASVPAADKI
+410 
-419 AGANK
+419 
-424 GKSTVTL
+424 
-431 KTPATVQSVTLN
+431 
-443 SVTIEN
+443 
-449 GKNVTNGTYAE
+449 
-460 AAGVATWEFQKVDVS
+460 
-475 KQQIVDVVAED
+475 
-486 GTKQTYT
+486 
-493 LNVTTD
+493 
-499 TNTTDATITAIWIK
+499 
-513 NNLTGE
+513 
-519 TYHADVTTS
+519 
-528 EDDLL
+528 
-533 VKVPFMTTDINNWTI
+533 
-548 FVTPSSHAYVTYDY
+548 
-562 SVSEDGRVG
+562 
-571 QVVNG
+571 VNG

-589 VPIDADGIWE
+589 VPIDANGIWE

-618 TIDLESPK
+618 TIDLEDPK

-639 AQTTDKLIALRSEQ
+639 AQETDKLIALKSVKD
-653 NVNTFDAQIDTH
+653 VNTFDAQIDTH

-689 GLDYSNVV
+689 GLVYHNMV
-697 TNFATNNGGVAYY
+697 TNFATKDGGVAYIVVPTEY
-710 VESSNGNGLTVKPL
+710 EGMKVKRLEAINPADSSTL
-724 AAIDPSNAS
+724 D
-733 KVTGTKL
+733 
-740 ADAATSDAN
+740 SDDYA
-749 NDNRVND
+749 VSSL
-756 QTTGETDNGYW
+756 TDNT
-767 QILVLPEKTARA
+767 QIVVLNEKYARYIENEEQKEQNPNWIYNIEA
-779 LKNSDSN
+779 DELKDN
-786 YITQADAATGTLY
+786 GTVY
-799 NVNIDVKSGDNKSRL
+799 QVNINVKSGDNKSQL

-964 TTYEFDLTWAA
+964 TTYEFDLTWTA

-1030 LGSTTGLDFVSGVT
+1030 LGSTDGLDFVSGVT

-1213 VKAAELMKGDAG
+1213 VKASGLMKGDAG

-1251 VID
+1251 VIN

>member
-35 GPSFIYVDDNS
+35 GPSHIYVDGNTVELAD
-46 VALPEA
+46 A
-52 EVDVPTGTKTVQ
+52 EVDVPTGTPSVK

-69 SLGPNYELRVLAA
+69 DLGANYQLRVKAA
-82 ADTQLKD
+82 SDTQLKD
-89 IVLVDTKDKGKNT
+89 IVLDTEDEP

-128 NWETVEGCAYTVTVN
+128 NWETVDGCAYTVTVN
-143 FTTLST
+143 FTTKST

-219 LTEGGVIVDAD
+219 PTEGGVIVNAD

-242 NNVATYTVK
+242 NNIAKYTVK

-286 TIVVTLPESAI
+286 TIVVNLPESAI

-367 DKNGAVQT
+367 DENGAIQT

-410 ASVPAADKI
+410 ASVPAADEI

-443 SVTIEN
+443 SVKMT
-449 GKNVTNGTYAE
+449 KATSVD
-460 AAGVATWEFQKVDVS
+460 AGVATWEFKNVDVS

-486 GTKQTYT
+486 GVTKQTYT

-513 NNLTGE
+513 DGSGN
-519 TYHADVTTS
+519 TYKADVTTT

-533 VKVPFMTTDINNWTI
+533 VKVPFMTTDVNEWKI
-548 FVTPSSHAYVTYDY
+548 FVTPSSHSYVTYDY

-576 ETTLKQVNQNQEL
+576 ETTLQQVNQNQAL
-589 VPIDADGIWE
+589 KPIDADGIWE

-724 AAIDPSNAS
+724 AAINPSNAS

-740 ADAATSDAN
+740 ADAATSDTD

-756 QTTGETDNGYW
+756 SNSGETDNGYW

-786 YITQADAATGTLY
+786 YITQADAVTGTLY
-799 NVNIDVKSGDNKSRL
+799 NVNITVKPGDNKSQL

-822 TLTVDEAN
+822 TLKVEGNKIT
-830 GVISGEL
+830 GEL
-837 PFSATVETA
+837 PFSATTELNSSKQFDDYA
-846 ADVYTNATFVEFTTS
+846 AATFVEFTTS

-866 FDTFTSTNSPNG
+866 FDNYNNGNSTKG

-884 GDIEGDTLVD
+884 GDIEGDGLVD
-894 AIDDNDNARV
+894 DIDNWDNADIEDG
-904 YASKD
+904 YI
-909 NYAGLNN
+909 GLNN

-921 VRNSDHTVTVYRVGD
+921 VRNADHTVTVYRVD
-936 DDRRADGVITNQAL
+936 DVKEESARLDSKGNGYMI
-950 VVRAENRLDGGSSA
+950 VRAENRLDSTTPSSSR
-964 TTYEFDLTWAA
+964 YDFELTWAA

-1052 QLWITSEDRDTT
+1052 QLWITSEDGDTT

-1213 VKAAELMKGDAG
+1213 VKASGLMKGDAG
-1225 TGNFRPTSTITRAEA
+1225 TGNFRPTSTIIRAEA

>member
-35 GPSFIYVDDNS
+35 GPSHIYVDGNTVELAD
-46 VALPEA
+46 A
-52 EVDVPTGTKTVQ
+52 EVDVPTGTPSVK

-69 SLGPNYELRVLAA
+69 DLGANYQLRVKAA
-82 ADTQLKD
+82 SDTQLKD
-89 IVLVDTKDKGKNT
+89 IVLDTEDEP

-128 NWETVEGCAYTVTVN
+128 NWETVDGCAYTVTVN
-143 FTTLST
+143 FTTKST

-219 LTEGGVIVDAD
+219 PTEGGVIVNAD

-286 TIVVTLPESAI
+286 TIVVNLPESAI

-336 AVQSDGALKVEFTDL
+336 AVQSDGALKVEFTGL

-367 DKNGAVQT
+367 DKKGAVQT

-410 ASVPAADKI
+410 ASVPAADEI

-443 SVTIEN
+443 SVKMT
-449 GKNVTNGTYAE
+449 KATSVD
-460 AAGVATWEFQKVDVS
+460 AGVATWEFKNVDVS

-486 GTKQTYT
+486 GVTKQTYT

-513 NNLTGE
+513 DGSGN
-519 TYHADVTTS
+519 TYKADVTTT

-639 AQTTDKLIALRSEQ
+639 AQETDKLIALKSVKD
-653 NVNTFDAQIDTH
+653 VNTFDAQIDTH

-799 NVNIDVKSGDNKSRL
+799 NVNITVKSGDNKSQL

-837 PFSATVETA
+837 PFSATVKNNSKEK
-846 ADVYTNATFVEFTTS
+846 VVTNGTFVEFTTS

-866 FDTFTSTNSPNG
+866 FDGQSNT

-884 GDIEGDTLVD
+884 GDIENDGLVD
-894 AIDDNDNARV
+894 DIDDSTADNL
-904 YASKD
+904 KD
-909 NYAGLNN
+909 GDYKGYNN
-916 YKLAF
+916 WKLIF
-921 VRNSDHTVTVYRVGD
+921 VRNDDAKQSVSVYRVNNTKV
-936 DDRRADGVITNQAL
+936 AESATTSL
-950 VVRAENRLDGGSSA
+950 VVKAENRLNAAENGGKYSSS
-964 TTYEFDLTWAA
+964 TYKFDLTWAA

-1014 TGLVAEF
+1014 TGMVAEF

-1052 QLWITSEDRDTT
+1052 QLWITSEDGDTT

-1213 VKAAELMKGDAG
+1213 VKASGLMKGDAG

-1251 VID
+1251 VIN

>member
-69 SLGPNYELRVLAA
+69 SLGPNYELRVLDA

-128 NWETVEGCAYTVTVN
+128 NWETVDGCAYTVTVN

-219 LTEGGVIVDAD
+219 PTEGGVIVDAD

-286 TIVVTLPESAI
+286 TIVVNLPESAI

-311 AVSFASEGDVTR
+311 AVSYVSEGDVTR
-323 NVVVTQDGETEGT
+323 NVVVKKDGDATGT
-336 AVQSDGALKVEFTDL
+336 AVQSNGAVKVKFTGL
-351 GTAEEYN
+351 GTTEEYN

-367 DKNGAVQT
+367 DENGAIQT

-410 ASVPAADKI
+410 ASVPAADEI

-449 GKNVTNGTYAE
+449 GKNVTNGTYPE
-460 AAGVATWEFQKVDVS
+460 AAGVATWTFTGVDVS

-486 GTKQTYT
+486 GVTKQTYT

-513 NNLTGE
+513 DGSGN
-519 TYHADVTTS
+519 TYKADVTTT

-533 VKVPFMTTDINNWTI
+533 VKVPFMTTDVNEWKI
-548 FVTPSSHAYVTYDY
+548 FVTPSSHSYVTYDY
-562 SVSEDGRVG
+562 NSVSEDGRVG

-576 ETTLKQVNQNQEL
+576 ETTLQQVNQNQAL
-589 VPIDADGIWE
+589 KPIEADGIWK

-606 KNNAKIKKNYTL
+606 KNNAAIKKNYTL

-639 AQTTDKLIALRSEQ
+639 AQTSDKLIALKSVKD
-653 NVNTFDAQIDTH
+653 VNTFDAQIDTH

-675 NLEVPVSLTDKNDL
+675 NLEVPVSLTDANDL

-697 TNFATNNGGVAYY
+697 TNFATKDGGVAYVVSESNPGGYY
-710 VESSNGNGLTVKPL
+710 VRPLT
-724 AAIDPSNAS
+724 AISTLDTTAP
-733 KVTGTKL
+733 TGTKL
-740 ADAATSDAN
+740 TRAGDDEY
-749 NDNRVND
+749 VNPRIAVG
-756 QTTGETDNGYW
+756 GEYW

-779 LKNSDSN
+779 FENNSSTYEHKYLTPD
-786 YITQADAATGTLY
+786 QAATGTLY

-866 FDTFTSTNSPNG
+866 FDTLTSTNSPNG

-964 TTYEFDLTWAA
+964 TTYKFELTWAA

>member
-1 MKKSKFLKK
+1 M
-10 SLAMLLALMLVVA
+10 
-23 MIPLSASAASSE
+23 
-35 GPSFIYVDDNS
+35 
-46 VALPEA
+46 
-52 EVDVPTGTKTVQ
+52 
-64 MRLNS
+64 
-69 SLGPNYELRVLAA
+69 
-82 ADTQLKD
+82 
-89 IVLVDTKDKGKNT
+89 
-102 VTLADY
+102 
-108 MDSNKEI
+108 
-115 HLQLYKR
+115 
-122 VGNTGN
+122 
-128 NWETVEGCAYTVTVN
+128 
-143 FTTLST
+143 T
-149 TTDVKFVA
+149 TT
-157 NVKGVYTATKVDTEN
+157 
-172 KIIEVTAAR
+172 
-181 HTGTN
+181 
-186 TPSKDNTWDEDLQKT
+186 
-201 GAFQMVV
+201 
-208 APVDGEDIDGT
+208 
-219 LTEGGVIVDAD
+219 
-230 NGDTFTVTSESG
+230 
-242 NNVATYTVK
+242 
-251 VTSYLEALSEFTV
+251 
-264 TGTDGEKYSATPVDA
+264 
-279 NLDDVPD
+279 
-286 TIVVTLPESAI
+286 
-297 YDKTTDSSFANPEL
+297 
-311 AVSFASEGDVTR
+311 
-323 NVVVTQDGETEGT
+323 
-336 AVQSDGALKVEFTDL
+336 
-351 GTAEEYN
+351 
-358 GTVTATRLP
+358 
-367 DKNGAVQT
+367 
-375 YDLLVQL
+375 
-382 EKDTSTEITYVKV
+382 
-395 NNTLGEVDA
+395 
-404 EAGTLT
+404 
-410 ASVPAADKI
+410 
-419 AGANK
+419 
-424 GKSTVTL
+424 
-431 KTPATVQSVTLN
+431 
-443 SVTIEN
+443 
-449 GKNVTNGTYAE
+449 
-460 AAGVATWEFQKVDVS
+460 
-475 KQQIVDVVAED
+475 
-486 GTKQTYT
+486 
-493 LNVTTD
+493 
-499 TNTTDATITAIWIK
+499 
-513 NNLTGE
+513 
-519 TYHADVTTS
+519 

-533 VKVPFMTTDINNWTI
+533 VKVPFMTTDVRDWTI
-548 FVTPSSHAYVTYDY
+548 FVTPSSHTYVTY
-562 SVSEDGRVG
+562 SSNK
-571 QVVNG
+571 QLVNG
-576 ETTLKQVNQNQEL
+576 ETKLSDIKNSL
-589 VPIDADGIWE
+589 DSIDADGIWE

-626 DGKTLADLDFSAT
+626 DGKTLSDLDFSAT
-639 AQTTDKLIALRSEQ
+639 AQETDKLIALKSVKD
-653 NVNTFDAQIDTH
+653 VNTFDAQVDTH

-689 GLDYSNVV
+689 GLVYHNMV
-697 TNFATNNGGVAYY
+697 TNFATKDGGVAYIVVPTEY
-710 VESSNGNGLTVKPL
+710 EGMKVKRLEAINPADSSTL
-724 AAIDPSNAS
+724 D
-733 KVTGTKL
+733 
-740 ADAATSDAN
+740 SDDYA
-749 NDNRVND
+749 VSSL
-756 QTTGETDNGYW
+756 TDNT
-767 QILVLPEKTARA
+767 QIVVLNEKYARYIENEEQKEQNPNWIYNIEA
-779 LKNSDSN
+779 DELKDN
-786 YITQADAATGTLY
+786 GTVY
-799 NVNIDVKSGDNKSRL
+799 QVNINVKSGDNKSQL

-964 TTYEFDLTWAA
+964 TTYKFDLTWAA

-1030 LGSTTGLDFVSGVT
+1030 LGSTDGLDFVSGVT

-1176 QEAAS
+1176 QEAAA
-1181 ILRNAFELTE
+1181 ILNKAFELSVKYGVKSFLSGNPNFWHE
-1191 TTDELFP
+1191 ACELLILLLRKFGFP
-1198 DDSAIAGWAKESVYL
+1198 MVSPA
-1213 VKAAELMKGDAG
+1213 
-1225 TGNFRPTSTITRAEA
+1225 
-1240 ASILMNAKYAG
+1240 

>member
-1 MKKSKFLKK
+1 M
-10 SLAMLLALMLVVA
+10 
-23 MIPLSASAASSE
+23 
-35 GPSFIYVDDNS
+35 
-46 VALPEA
+46 
-52 EVDVPTGTKTVQ
+52 
-64 MRLNS
+64 
-69 SLGPNYELRVLAA
+69 
-82 ADTQLKD
+82 
-89 IVLVDTKDKGKNT
+89 
-102 VTLADY
+102 
-108 MDSNKEI
+108 
-115 HLQLYKR
+115 
-122 VGNTGN
+122 
-128 NWETVEGCAYTVTVN
+128 
-143 FTTLST
+143 T
-149 TTDVKFVA
+149 TT
-157 NVKGVYTATKVDTEN
+157 
-172 KIIEVTAAR
+172 
-181 HTGTN
+181 
-186 TPSKDNTWDEDLQKT
+186 
-201 GAFQMVV
+201 
-208 APVDGEDIDGT
+208 
-219 LTEGGVIVDAD
+219 
-230 NGDTFTVTSESG
+230 
-242 NNVATYTVK
+242 
-251 VTSYLEALSEFTV
+251 
-264 TGTDGEKYSATPVDA
+264 
-279 NLDDVPD
+279 
-286 TIVVTLPESAI
+286 
-297 YDKTTDSSFANPEL
+297 
-311 AVSFASEGDVTR
+311 
-323 NVVVTQDGETEGT
+323 
-336 AVQSDGALKVEFTDL
+336 
-351 GTAEEYN
+351 
-358 GTVTATRLP
+358 
-367 DKNGAVQT
+367 
-375 YDLLVQL
+375 
-382 EKDTSTEITYVKV
+382 
-395 NNTLGEVDA
+395 
-404 EAGTLT
+404 
-410 ASVPAADKI
+410 
-419 AGANK
+419 
-424 GKSTVTL
+424 
-431 KTPATVQSVTLN
+431 
-443 SVTIEN
+443 
-449 GKNVTNGTYAE
+449 
-460 AAGVATWEFQKVDVS
+460 
-475 KQQIVDVVAED
+475 
-486 GTKQTYT
+486 
-493 LNVTTD
+493 
-499 TNTTDATITAIWIK
+499 
-513 NNLTGE
+513 
-519 TYHADVTTS
+519 

-533 VKVPFMTTDINNWTI
+533 VKVPFMTTDVRDWTI
-548 FVTPSSHAYVTYDY
+548 FVTPSSHTYVTY
-562 SVSEDGRVG
+562 SSNK
-571 QVVNG
+571 QLVNG
-576 ETTLKQVNQNQEL
+576 ETKLSDIKNSL
-589 VPIDADGIWE
+589 DSIDADGIWE

-626 DGKTLADLDFSAT
+626 DGKTLSDLDFSAT
-639 AQTTDKLIALRSEQ
+639 AQETDKLIALKSVKD
-653 NVNTFDAQIDTH
+653 VNTFDAQVDTH

-689 GLDYSNVV
+689 GLVYHNMV
-697 TNFATNNGGVAYY
+697 TNFATKDGGVAYIVVPTEY
-710 VESSNGNGLTVKPL
+710 EGMKVKRLEAINPADSSTL
-724 AAIDPSNAS
+724 D
-733 KVTGTKL
+733 
-740 ADAATSDAN
+740 SDDYA
-749 NDNRVND
+749 VSSL
-756 QTTGETDNGYW
+756 TDNT
-767 QILVLPEKTARA
+767 QIVVLNEKYARYIENEEQKEQNPNWIYNIEA
-779 LKNSDSN
+779 DELKDN
-786 YITQADAATGTLY
+786 GTVY
-799 NVNIDVKSGDNKSRL
+799 QVNINVKSGDNKSQL

-950 VVRAENRLDGGSSA
+950 VVRAENRLDDGSSA

-1021 TASSGATVK
+1021 TASSGASVK
-1030 LGSTTGLDFVSGVT
+1030 LGSTSGMDFVSGVT

-1052 QLWITSEDRDTT
+1052 QLWITSEDGDTT

-1085 FYDNVMDAAENGYI
+1085 FYDNVMDAVENGYI

-1213 VKAAELMKGDAG
+1213 VKAAELMKGDTG

>member
-35 GPSFIYVDDNS
+35 GPSFIYVDDNT

-69 SLGPNYELRVLAA
+69 DLGGNYELRVLAA
-82 ADTQLKD
+82 ADTQLSDKKLTTKNQE
-89 IVLVDTKDKGKNT
+89 VLLD
-102 VTLADY
+102 DY

-115 HLQLYKR
+115 HLQLYKQ
-122 VGNTGN
+122 VGNSN
-128 NWETVEGCAYTVTVN
+128 NWETVEGCVYTVTVN
-143 FTTLST
+143 FTALST
-149 TTDVKFVA
+149 TTDVKFVE
-157 NVKGVYTATKVDTEN
+157 NVKGVYSATVDTEN
-172 KIIEVTAAR
+172 KIVNVVLAR
-181 HTGTN
+181 HTEPDQAGLGAKMNMQALDDATIVGG
-186 TPSKDNTWDEDLQKT
+186 SKN
-201 GAFQMVV
+201 
-208 APVDGEDIDGT
+208 
-219 LTEGGVIVDAD
+219 GVWTVDAD
-230 NGDTFTVTSESG
+230 NNDTFTVKSESG

-286 TIVVTLPESAI
+286 TIVVNLPESAI
-297 YDKTTDSSFANPEL
+297 YDKTTDSSFPNPQL
-311 AVSFASEGDVTR
+311 AVSYVAEGDVTS
-323 NVVVTQDGETEGT
+323 NVVVKKDTGDTTGT
-336 AVQSDGALKVEFTDL
+336 AVKSDGSVKVTFTGL
-351 GTAEEYN
+351 GTAEEYE
-358 GTVTATRLP
+358 GTVTATRLT

-382 EKDTSTEITYVKV
+382 EKDSSTEITYVKV
-395 NNTLGEVDA
+395 NDTLGEVDA

-410 ASVPAADKI
+410 ASVPTADDI
-419 AGANK
+419 ANK
-424 GKSTVTL
+424 KATVTL

-443 SVTIEN
+443 SVNMT
-449 GKNVTNGTYAE
+449 KATSV
-460 AAGVATWEFQKVDVS
+460 AAGVATWTFTGVDVS

-486 GTKQTYT
+486 GVTKQTYT

-533 VKVPFMTTDINNWTI
+533 VKVPFMTTDVKNWTI
-548 FVTPSSHAYVTYDY
+548 FVTPSSHSYVTYG
-562 SVSEDGRVG
+562 SNA
-571 QVVNG
+571 QLVNG
-576 ETTLKQVNQNQEL
+576 ETTLYDVNMSLTNI
-589 VPIDADGIWE
+589 PADGTWK
-599 LTVTANN
+599 LWVTANN
-606 KNNAKIKKNYTL
+606 KNNPEIKKNYTL

-626 DGKTLADLDFSAT
+626 DGKTLSDLDFSAT
-639 AQTTDKLIALRSEQ
+639 AQTSDKLIALKSVKD
-653 NVNTFDAQIDTH
+653 VNTFDAQIDTH

-675 NLEVPVSLTDKNDL
+675 NLEVPVSLTNVNDL
-689 GLDYSNVV
+689 GLVYNNVV
-697 TNFATNNGGVAYY
+697 TNFATNNGGVAYI
-710 VESSNGNGLTVKPL
+710 VESSDKNGAYISKLT
-724 AAIDPSNAS
+724 AINPSNTS
-733 KVTGTKL
+733 GVTGTKL
-740 ADAATSDAN
+740 ADATKSDNAKPHGY
-749 NDNRVND
+749 VN
-756 QTTGETDNGYW
+756 GEQHKGYETRNGFW
-767 QILVLPEKTARA
+767 QILVLPEKDARA
-779 LKNSDSN
+779 YENGELGQW
-786 YITQADAATGTLY
+786 IPAANIANGTLY
-799 NVNIDVKSGDNKSRL
+799 NVNIDVKSGDNKSQL

-822 TLTVDEAN
+822 TLKVEGNKIT
-830 GVISGEL
+830 GEL
-837 PFSATVETA
+837 PFSATVSGVA
-846 ADVYTNATFVEFTTS
+846 ADNEMIASNATFVEFTTS
-861 PYAQL
+861 PYARL
-866 FDTFTSTNSPNG
+866 FSNVGTKVGF
-878 VKYFSN
+878 FSN
-884 GDIEGDTLVD
+884 GDINEDGLVD
-894 AIDDNDNARV
+894 EIDQDGNESTKVDIANGD
-904 YASKD
+904 YK
-909 NYAGLNN
+909 GWNN
-916 YKLAF
+916 YKLLF
-921 VRNSDHTVTVYRVGD
+921 VRN
-936 DDRRADGVITNQAL
+936 ADGKVDVYYADTTLGTVNMRNEGL
-950 VVRAENRLDGGSSA
+950 VVEAENRLDNSTNYSKSI
-964 TTYEFDLTWAA
+964 YSFDLTWAA

-993 INNDADNGRTITVTV
+993 INNDVDEGRTIKVTV

-1030 LGSTTGLDFVSGVT
+1030 LGSTDGLDFVSGVT

-1052 QLWITSEDRDTT
+1052 QLWITSEDGDTT

>member
-1 MKKSKFLKK
+1 M
-10 SLAMLLALMLVVA
+10 
-23 MIPLSASAASSE
+23 
-35 GPSFIYVDDNS
+35 
-46 VALPEA
+46 
-52 EVDVPTGTKTVQ
+52 
-64 MRLNS
+64 
-69 SLGPNYELRVLAA
+69 
-82 ADTQLKD
+82 
-89 IVLVDTKDKGKNT
+89 
-102 VTLADY
+102 
-108 MDSNKEI
+108 
-115 HLQLYKR
+115 
-122 VGNTGN
+122 
-128 NWETVEGCAYTVTVN
+128 
-143 FTTLST
+143 T
-149 TTDVKFVA
+149 TT
-157 NVKGVYTATKVDTEN
+157 
-172 KIIEVTAAR
+172 
-181 HTGTN
+181 
-186 TPSKDNTWDEDLQKT
+186 
-201 GAFQMVV
+201 
-208 APVDGEDIDGT
+208 
-219 LTEGGVIVDAD
+219 
-230 NGDTFTVTSESG
+230 
-242 NNVATYTVK
+242 
-251 VTSYLEALSEFTV
+251 
-264 TGTDGEKYSATPVDA
+264 
-279 NLDDVPD
+279 
-286 TIVVTLPESAI
+286 
-297 YDKTTDSSFANPEL
+297 
-311 AVSFASEGDVTR
+311 
-323 NVVVTQDGETEGT
+323 
-336 AVQSDGALKVEFTDL
+336 
-351 GTAEEYN
+351 
-358 GTVTATRLP
+358 
-367 DKNGAVQT
+367 
-375 YDLLVQL
+375 
-382 EKDTSTEITYVKV
+382 
-395 NNTLGEVDA
+395 
-404 EAGTLT
+404 
-410 ASVPAADKI
+410 
-419 AGANK
+419 
-424 GKSTVTL
+424 
-431 KTPATVQSVTLN
+431 
-443 SVTIEN
+443 
-449 GKNVTNGTYAE
+449 
-460 AAGVATWEFQKVDVS
+460 
-475 KQQIVDVVAED
+475 
-486 GTKQTYT
+486 
-493 LNVTTD
+493 
-499 TNTTDATITAIWIK
+499 
-513 NNLTGE
+513 
-519 TYHADVTTS
+519 

-533 VKVPFMTTDINNWTI
+533 VKVPFMTTDVRDWTI
-548 FVTPSSHAYVTYDY
+548 FVTPSSHTYVTY
-562 SVSEDGRVG
+562 SSNK
-571 QVVNG
+571 QLVNG
-576 ETTLKQVNQNQEL
+576 ETKLSDIKNSL
-589 VPIDADGIWE
+589 DSIDADGIWE

-626 DGKTLADLDFSAT
+626 DGKTLSDLDFSAT
-639 AQTTDKLIALRSEQ
+639 AQETDKLIALKSVKD
-653 NVNTFDAQIDTH
+653 VNTFDAQVDTH

-689 GLDYSNVV
+689 GLVYHNMV
-697 TNFATNNGGVAYY
+697 TNFATKDGGVAYIVVPTEY
-710 VESSNGNGLTVKPL
+710 EGMKVKRLEAINPADSSTL
-724 AAIDPSNAS
+724 D
-733 KVTGTKL
+733 
-740 ADAATSDAN
+740 SDDYA
-749 NDNRVND
+749 VSSL
-756 QTTGETDNGYW
+756 TDNT
-767 QILVLPEKTARA
+767 QIVVLNEKYARYIENEEQKEQNPNWIYNIEA
-779 LKNSDSN
+779 DELKDN
-786 YITQADAATGTLY
+786 GTVY
-799 NVNIDVKSGDNKSRL
+799 QVNINVKSGDNKSQL

-964 TTYEFDLTWAA
+964 TTYKFDLTWAA

-1030 LGSTTGLDFVSGVT
+1030 LGSTDGLDFVSGVT

>member
-10 SLAMLLALMLVVA
+10 SFAMLLALMLVVA

-35 GPSFIYVDDNS
+35 GPSFIYVDDNT

-69 SLGPNYELRVLAA
+69 SLGSNYELRVLAA
-82 ADTQLKD
+82 ADTQLND
-89 IVLVDTKDKGKNT
+89 IVLVDTKDPAKNT
-102 VTLADY
+102 VALADY
-108 MDSNKEI
+108 MDSNNKI

-143 FTTLST
+143 FTKLST
-149 TTDVKFVA
+149 TTDVKFA
-157 NVKGVYTATKVDTEN
+157 SNEKGIYNATKVDTEN

-181 HTGTN
+181 HTGTT
-186 TPSKDNTWDEDLQKT
+186 TPSEDDTWDEDLQKG
-201 GAFQMVV
+201 GAFKMNITPLDD
-208 APVDGEDIDGT
+208 AHIADGKANET
-219 LTEGGVIVDAD
+219 MTVDAYD
-230 NGDTFTVTSESG
+230 GATFTVTSESG

-264 TGTDGEKYSATPVDA
+264 TGTDGEKYSAAPVDA

-297 YDKTTDSSFANPEL
+297 YDKTTDSSFPNPEL

-336 AVQSDGALKVEFTDL
+336 AVQSDGALKVEFTNL

-367 DKNGAVQT
+367 DKKGAVQT

-395 NNTLGEVDA
+395 NSTLGEVDA

-410 ASVPAADKI
+410 ASVPTVDNI
-419 AGANK
+419 ATKKA
-424 GKSTVTL
+424 TVTL
-431 KTPATVQSVTLN
+431 KTAASVQSVTLN

-533 VKVPFMTTDINNWTI
+533 VKVPFMTTDIRDWTI
-548 FVTPSSHAYVTYDY
+548 FVTPSSHAYVTY
-562 SVSEDGRVG
+562 GKKNT

-576 ETTLKQVNQNQEL
+576 ETTLSAINGKL
-589 VPIDADGIWE
+589 GSIDADETWE
-599 LTVTANN
+599 ITVTANN
-606 KNNAKIKKNYTL
+606 KNNPEIKKNYTL
-618 TIDLESPK
+618 TIDLEDPK

-639 AQTTDKLIALRSEQ
+639 AQETDKLIALKSVKD
-653 NVNTFDAQIDTH
+653 VNTFDAQIDTH

-675 NLEVPVSLTDKNDL
+675 NLEVPVSLTNANDL
-689 GLDYSNVV
+689 GLVYNNVV

-710 VESSNGNGLTVKPL
+710 VTEENSTGYGLTSLK
-724 AAIDPSNAS
+724 AIGTSTTAI
-733 KVTGTKL
+733 TGTKL
-740 ADAATSDAN
+740 KSGDKIVVMNEKAARAFEN
-749 NDNRVND
+749 
-756 QTTGETDNGYW
+756 GETASTEY
-767 QILVLPEKTARA
+767 ILFTTDKDIF
-779 LKNSDSN
+779 DSSTV
-786 YITQADAATGTLY
+786 YQ
-799 NVNIDVKSGDNKSRL
+799 VNIEVAKGDNKSQL
-814 LTFKVGNT
+814 KTFKVGDT
-822 TLTVDEAN
+822 TLKVEGDKIT
-830 GVISGEL
+830 GEL
-837 PFSATVETA
+837 PFSLTSETKTGA
-846 ADVYTNATFVEFTTS
+846 KAMFAEFTMDD
-861 PYAQL
+861 YARL
-866 FDTFTSTNSPNG
+866 FAFDAGKDG
-878 VKYFSN
+878 VKHKVGLFSN
-884 GDIEGDTLVD
+884 GDINDDGIVDDIDT
-894 AIDDNDNARV
+894 NNNTT
-904 YASKD
+904 ASGTD
-909 NYAGLNN
+909 YAGFNN
-916 YKLAF
+916 YKLVF
-921 VRNSDHTVTVYRVGD
+921 VRQNDAKQSVKVYRYQDKGNEFVELT
-936 DDRRADGVITNQAL
+936 GVQ
-950 VVRAENRLDGGSSA
+950 VQAENRLDYSTNGGKLSSS
-964 TTYEFDLTWAA
+964 TYKFDLTWAA

-993 INNDADNGRTITVTV
+993 INNDVDEGRTIKVTV

-1021 TASSGATVK
+1021 TTSSGATVK
-1030 LGSTTGLDFVSGVT
+1030 LGSTDGLDFVSGVT

-1064 RMYTVTVEEGIS
+1064 RMYTVTVEEGVS
-1076 FSDVNPGDW
+1076 FSDVTAGAW
-1085 FYDNVMDAAENGYI
+1085 YYENVMGAAENGYI

-1191 TTDELFP
+1191 TTSELFP

-1213 VKAAELMKGDAG
+1213 VKASGLMKGDAG

>member
-35 GPSFIYVDDNS
+35 GPSLIYVDDNT

-69 SLGPNYELRVLAA
+69 DLGGNYELRVLAA
-82 ADTQLKD
+82 ADTQLSDKKLTTKNQE
-89 IVLVDTKDKGKNT
+89 VLLD
-102 VTLADY
+102 DY

-115 HLQLYKR
+115 HLQLYKQ
-122 VGNTGN
+122 VGNSN

-143 FTTLST
+143 FTTAST
-149 TTDVKFVA
+149 TTDVKFVE
-157 NVKGVYTATKVDTEN
+157 NVKGVYSATVDTEN
-172 KIIEVTAAR
+172 KIVSVVLAR
-181 HTGTN
+181 HVDADGKGQESLGAEMKMKALDNAKINGGAANGTV
-186 TPSKDNTWDEDLQKT
+186 T
-201 GAFQMVV
+201 
-208 APVDGEDIDGT
+208 
-219 LTEGGVIVDAD
+219 VDAD
-230 NGDTFTVTSESG
+230 NNDTFTVTSESG
-242 NNVATYTVK
+242 NNVATYTVE

-286 TIVVTLPESAI
+286 TIVVNLPESAI
-297 YDKTTDSSFANPEL
+297 YDKTTDSSFPNPQL
-311 AVSFASEGDVTR
+311 AVSYVAEGDVTS
-323 NVVVTQDGETEGT
+323 NVEVWDTAKKLGNVKSDGSGDKITFTGLGTGDQEFEGKVVV
-336 AVQSDGALKVEFTDL
+336 
-351 GTAEEYN
+351 N
-358 GTVTATRLP
+358 RLP
-367 DKNGAVQT
+367 ETVATNGAYNGAVQT

-382 EKDTSTEITYVKV
+382 EKDSSTEITYVKV

-410 ASVPAADKI
+410 ASVPTVDNI
-419 AGANK
+419 AGKDAD
-424 GKSTVTL
+424 VVI
-431 KTPATVQSVTLN
+431 KTPATVQSVTIDSKTVNPTLD
-443 SVTIEN
+443 EN
-449 GKNVTNGTYAE
+449 NRAV
-460 AAGVATWEFQKVDVS
+460 KVWTFTGENDINVS

-513 NNLTGE
+513 NNLTGA

-533 VKVPFMTTDINNWTI
+533 VKVPFMTTDVRDWTI
-548 FVTPSSHAYVTYDY
+548 FVTPSSHTYVTY
-562 SVSEDGRVG
+562 SSNK
-571 QVVNG
+571 QLVNG
-576 ETTLKQVNQNQEL
+576 ETKLSDIKNSL
-589 VPIDADGIWE
+589 GPIDADKTWE
-599 LTVTANN
+599 IEVTANN
-606 KNNAKIKKNYTL
+606 KNDAKVKKNYTL

-639 AQTTDKLIALRSEQ
+639 AQTTDKLIALKSVKD
-653 NVNTFDAQIDTH
+653 VNTFDAQIDTH

-740 ADAATSDAN
+740 ADAATSDTD

-799 NVNIDVKSGDNKSRL
+799 NVNITVKSGDNKSQL

-822 TLTVDEAN
+822 TLKVEGNKIT
-830 GVISGEL
+830 GEL
-837 PFSATVETA
+837 PFSATTELNSSKQFDDYA
-846 ADVYTNATFVEFTTS
+846 AATFVEFTTS

-866 FDTFTSTNSPNG
+866 FDNYNNGNSTKG

-884 GDIEGDTLVD
+884 GDIEGDGLVD
-894 AIDDNDNARV
+894 DIDSWDNADI
-904 YASKD
+904 KD
-909 NYAGLNN
+909 GYIGLNN

-921 VRNSDHTVTVYRVGD
+921 VRNADHTVTVYRVD
-936 DDRRADGVITNQAL
+936 DVKEESARLDSKGNGYMI
-950 VVRAENRLDGGSSA
+950 VRAENRLDSKTPSSSR
-964 TTYEFDLTWAA
+964 YDFELTWAA

-1030 LGSTTGLDFVSGVT
+1030 LGSTDGLDFVSGVT

-1052 QLWITSEDRDTT
+1052 QLWITSEDGDTT

-1213 VKAAELMKGDAG
+1213 VKASGLMKGDAG

-1251 VID
+1251 VIN

>member
-35 GPSFIYVDDNS
+35 GPSHIYVDGNTVELAD
-46 VALPEA
+46 A
-52 EVDVPTGTKTVQ
+52 EVDVPTGTPSVK

-69 SLGPNYELRVLAA
+69 DLGANYQLRVKAA
-82 ADTQLKD
+82 SDTQLKD
-89 IVLVDTKDKGKNT
+89 IVLDTEDEP

-128 NWETVEGCAYTVTVN
+128 NWETVDGCAYTVTVN

-219 LTEGGVIVDAD
+219 PTEDGVIVNAD

-286 TIVVTLPESAI
+286 TIVVNLPESAI
-297 YDKTTDSSFANPEL
+297 YDKTTDSSFTDPEL
-311 AVSFASEGDVTR
+311 AVSYVSEGDVTR
-323 NVVVTQDGETEGT
+323 NVVVKKDTGDTTGT
-336 AVQSDGALKVEFTDL
+336 AVQSNGAVKVKFTGL
-351 GTAEEYN
+351 GTTEEYN

-367 DKNGAVQT
+367 DENGAIQT

-410 ASVPAADKI
+410 ASVPAADEI

-443 SVTIEN
+443 SEKMTKATRVD
-449 GKNVTNGTYAE
+449 
-460 AAGVATWEFQKVDVS
+460 AGVATWEFQKVDVS

-486 GTKQTYT
+486 GVTKQTYT

-519 TYHADVTTS
+519 TYHADVTTT

-533 VKVPFMTTDINNWTI
+533 VKVPFMTTDIRDWTI
-548 FVTPSSHAYVTYDY
+548 FVTPSSHAYVTY
-562 SVSEDGRVG
+562 GKKNT

-576 ETTLKQVNQNQEL
+576 ETTLSAINGKL
-589 VPIDADGIWE
+589 GSIDADKTWE
-599 LTVTANN
+599 ITVTANN
-606 KNNAKIKKNYTL
+606 KNNADVKKNYTL
-618 TIDLESPK
+618 TIDLEDPK

-639 AQTTDKLIALRSEQ
+639 AQTSDKLIALKSVKD
-653 NVNTFDAQIDTH
+653 VNTFDAQIDTH

-689 GLDYSNVV
+689 GLVYHNMV
-697 TNFATNNGGVAYY
+697 TNFATKDGGVAYIVVPTQY
-710 VESSNGNGLTVKPL
+710 AGIKVKRLEAINPADSSTLDLDDYAVSSL
-724 AAIDPSNAS
+724 
-733 KVTGTKL
+733 
-740 ADAATSDAN
+740 
-749 NDNRVND
+749 
-756 QTTGETDNGYW
+756 TDNTR
-767 QILVLPEKTARA
+767 IVVLNEKYARYIENEEQKEQNPNWIYNIEA
-779 LKNSDSN
+779 DELKDN
-786 YITQADAATGTLY
+786 GTVY
-799 NVNIDVKSGDNKSRL
+799 QVNIEVAKGDNKSQL

-822 TLTVDEAN
+822 TLTVDETT

-837 PFSATVETA
+837 PFSATTDKVEGL
-846 ADVYTNATFVEFTTS
+846 ADATFVEFTTDS
-861 PYAQL
+861 YARL
-866 FDTFTSTNSPNG
+866 MAEGDITARL
-878 VKYFSN
+878 FSN
-884 GDIEGDTLVD
+884 GDINEDGLVD
-894 AIDDNDNARV
+894 DIDASSATDNTF
-904 YASKD
+904 ASNGDYK
-909 NYAGLNN
+909 GFNN
-916 YKLAF
+916 FKLAF
-921 VRNSDHTVTVYRVGD
+921 ERVKNDPKQPVKVYLVWGDGTNAVKEVTKFWVE
-936 DDRRADGVITNQAL
+936 
-950 VVRAENRLDGGSSA
+950 AENRLNAAENGGKYSSS
-964 TTYEFDLTWAA
+964 TYKFDLTWAA

-993 INNDADNGRTITVTV
+993 INNDADNGRTIKVTV

-1191 TTDELFP
+1191 TTSELFP

>member
-35 GPSFIYVDDNS
+35 GPSFIYVDDNT

-52 EVDVPTGTKTVQ
+52 EVDVPTGEKSVD

-69 SLGPNYELRVLAA
+69 DLGANYQLRVKAA
-82 ADTQLKD
+82 SDTQLKD
-89 IVLVDTKDKGKNT
+89 IVLDTEDEP

-143 FTTLST
+143 FTTAST
-149 TTDVKFVA
+149 TTDVKFVE
-157 NVKGVYTATKVDTEN
+157 NMKGVYSATVDTEN
-172 KIIEVTAAR
+172 KIVNVVLAR
-181 HTGTN
+181 HTEGG
-186 TPSKDNTWDEDLQKT
+186 Q
-201 GAFQMVV
+201 GALGARMVV
-208 APVDGEDIDGT
+208 APVDGETITGT
-219 LTEGGVIVDAD
+219 ATTGGVIVDAD

-286 TIVVTLPESAI
+286 TIVVNLPESAI
-297 YDKTTDSSFANPEL
+297 YDKTTDSSFPNPQL
-311 AVSFASEGDVTR
+311 AVSYVAEGDVTS
-323 NVVVTQDGETEGT
+323 NVVVKKDTGDTTGT
-336 AVQSDGALKVEFTDL
+336 AVKSDGSVKVTFTGL
-351 GTAEEYN
+351 GTAEEYE
-358 GTVTATRLP
+358 GTVTATRLT

-410 ASVPAADKI
+410 ASVPTVDNI
-419 AGANK
+419 AGKDAD
-424 GKSTVTL
+424 VVI
-431 KTPATVQSVTLN
+431 KTPATVQSVTIDSKTVNPTLDENN
-443 SVTIEN
+443 SAVKVWTFTGEN
-449 GKNVTNGTYAE
+449 DIN
-460 AAGVATWEFQKVDVS
+460 VS

-513 NNLTGE
+513 DGSGN
-519 TYHADVTTS
+519 TYKADVTTS

-533 VKVPFMTTDINNWTI
+533 VKVPFMTTDVRDWTI
-548 FVTPSSHAYVTYDY
+548 FVTPSSHTYVTY
-562 SVSEDGRVG
+562 SSNK
-571 QVVNG
+571 QLVNG
-576 ETTLKQVNQNQEL
+576 ETKLSDIKNSL
-589 VPIDADGIWE
+589 DSIDADETWE
-599 LTVTANN
+599 IEVTANN
-606 KNNAKIKKNYTL
+606 KNNAAIKKNYTL

-626 DGKTLADLDFSAT
+626 DGKTLSDLDFSAT

-697 TNFATNNGGVAYY
+697 TNFATKDGGVAYTATQT
-710 VESSNGNGLTVKPL
+710 GNTYYLNELK
-724 AAIDPSNAS
+724 AINPSNSAD
-733 KVTGTKL
+733 VYGTKL
-740 ADAATSDAN
+740 EDGDII
-749 NDNRVND
+749 V
-756 QTTGETDNGYW
+756 
-767 QILVLPEKTARA
+767 VLPEKSARVVKMTAG
-779 LKNSDSN
+779 NS
-786 YITQADAATGTLY
+786 AGTPIAVKDVEKQGTVY
-799 NVNIDVKSGDNKSRL
+799 QVNINVKSGDNKSQL

-822 TLTVDEAN
+822 TLKVEGNKIT
-830 GVISGEL
+830 GEL
-837 PFSATVETA
+837 PFSATTELNSSKQFDDYA
-846 ADVYTNATFVEFTTS
+846 AATFVEFTTS

-866 FDTFTSTNSPNG
+866 FDNYSAGNSTNG

-884 GDIEGDTLVD
+884 GDIEGDGLVD
-894 AIDDNDNARV
+894 DIDNWDNAGIEDG
-904 YASKD
+904 YI
-909 NYAGLNN
+909 GLNN

-921 VRNSDHTVTVYRVGD
+921 VRNADHTVTVYRVD
-936 DDRRADGVITNQAL
+936 DVKEESARLDSKGNGYMI
-950 VVRAENRLDGGSSA
+950 VRAENRLDSKTPSSSR
-964 TTYEFDLTWAA
+964 YDFELTWAA

-1030 LGSTTGLDFVSGVT
+1030 LGSTDGLDFVSGVT
-1044 SANYSNPV
+1044 SANYSKPV